1 MSTTL
6 SGIAEVMNEGLFGKI
21 TQDEKI
27 IIARETNRIR
37 LPRELAKWL
46 QSLDL
51 SYKIK
56 NISRDLANGFSVAE
70 ILSRY
75 PVPYVTSLKED
86 VGLRDVR
93 SDYRVNMQEF
103 SNGIS
108 FAERTTNWKHI
119 TDILTKKYHIPF
131 PPDLPDKVKCQAPN
145 AALEFLC
152 LLYKSLTKKN
162 INLYN
167 QVDETEKYK
176 NYNEFG
182 ILPNYMRPTTNLLIR
197 DNETQRIKDDLVRK
211 FKVEGIIQN
220 HNKYLAEERENQK
233 NMSQFNRSRKIKL
246 KKIDASSIGS
256 KVIGSNVDNNQNNPQ
271 SNEINEI
278 RNESNSKIS
287 NDNLKEERI
296 NLIGI
301 LNELN
306 EENREQENV
315 ENEFKLIIRKNF
327 VETDKNIEMDLKNY
341 STDKDLLEYF
351 FEKIGLCSSDNFEK
365 IFSSYED
372 KEKEFIGII
381 SRTLIELDPFIKI
394 LCQFFEA
401 FYKNNI
407 PWIKFK
413 TTTLNICKS
422 IHDITKDK
430 CDNIFLNFC
439 LNYVLDMIEKN
450 PLYRNEM
457 CQFIFSLT
465 SNTSETHLNLL
476 KKISKRL
483 SGSNELIFYHIL
495 IQCMNNIKDTDEIIT
510 EQIVIFYNEAIIKG
524 ISSSE
529 DTIVI
534 KSIYL
539 IIQLMRFDYFYC
551 LKYYQ
556 DIFKHKNSFN
566 WEILSL
572 ILIYCSKM
580 LDLYNRQKLMT
591 EKNFFKGDNIEGEFG
606 NEIPINKDDFK
617 GESMEKSNA
626 NEENKNLGGEV
637 EIPSDDKLFGE
648 IKGEEIKNEAKSGE
662 GEGEEV
668 GPGQEGSHISHNKL
682 VSIDKIEDI
691 QKDPNEENDAN
702 KLENDVRNKISEIKK
717 CEDTIL
723 SIIDH
728 IFNLSSPRMTIKIG
742 FIYLAEI
749 LEFYPEL
756 AKKYMKLLIE
766 YKDNT
771 IRKEVLKV
779 NKSLEEYEYTMNCFT
794 ERYKICGTP
803 YFWNQLV
810 IAGIFR
816 DYVIENLERF
826 ESTHLLI
833 LHSIIIHQDFNEE
846 ESNNWILLYNDLK
859 KYLFVSLCEK
869 QFSNV
874 ALGILNK
881 IFSFGKILKELL
893 DSTFDLF
900 ISTMK
905 IIYGDEIMDEPH
917 ENMKNLL
924 TTISEIKSENND
936 CKGYVYKLIKTFA
949 IQNDK
954 KYLKSN
960 LLPLMNSISNEKRGN
975 IFDE

>member
-1 MSTTL
+1 M
-6 SGIAEVMNEGLFGKI
+6 E
-21 TQDEKI
+21 EK
-27 IIARETNRIR
+27 
-37 LPRELAKWL
+37 KK
-46 QSLDL
+46 
-51 SYKIK
+51 KIK
-56 NISRDLANGFSVAE
+56 
-70 ILSRY
+70 
-75 PVPYVTSLKED
+75 
-86 VGLRDVR
+86 
-93 SDYRVNMQEF
+93 
-103 SNGIS
+103 
-108 FAERTTNWKHI
+108 
-119 TDILTKKYHIPF
+119 
-131 PPDLPDKVKCQAPN
+131 
-145 AALEFLC
+145 
-152 LLYKSLTKKN
+152 
-162 INLYN
+162 
-167 QVDETEKYK
+167 
-176 NYNEFG
+176 
-182 ILPNYMRPTTNLLIR
+182 
-197 DNETQRIKDDLVRK
+197 
-211 FKVEGIIQN
+211 
-220 HNKYLAEERENQK
+220 
-233 NMSQFNRSRKIKL
+233 
-246 KKIDASSIGS
+246 
-256 KVIGSNVDNNQNNPQ
+256 
-271 SNEINEI
+271 
-278 RNESNSKIS
+278 NESNSQVS

-341 STDKDLLEYF
+341 SSDKDLLEYF
-351 FEKIGLCSSDNFEK
+351 FEKITLCSNENFEK

-372 KEKEFIGII
+372 KEKDFIGII

-401 FYKNNI
+401 FYKNHI
-407 PWIKFK
+407 PWIKFR

-476 KKISKRL
+476 KKVTKKL
-483 SGSNELIFYHIL
+483 CGKNEIIFYHIL

-510 EQIVIFYNEAIIKG
+510 QEIVIFYNDAIIKG
-524 ISSSE
+524 ISSS
-529 DTIVI
+529 DNTIVI

-556 DIFKHKNSFN
+556 DIFKYKNSFN

-572 ILIYCSKM
+572 ILIYCSRM
-580 LDLYNRQKLMT
+580 LELYNRQKLMT
-591 EKNFFKGDNIEGEFG
+591 EQNFLVGKNFDAEFDN
-606 NEIPINKDDFK
+606 NEKEEK
-617 GESMEKSNA
+617 LEESKEKIK
-626 NEENKNLGGEV
+626 NENLAGEV
-637 EIPSDDKLFGE
+637 GPPPDDKLFGE
-648 IKGEEIKNEAKSGE
+648 IKGEEFKNMNENEEEKEENKS
-662 GEGEEV
+662 
-668 GPGQEGSHISHNKL
+668 QISNKQL
-682 VSIDKIEDI
+682 ASIDKIEDI
-691 QKDPNEENDAN
+691 QKDPNEDNDAK
-702 KLENDVRNKISEIKK
+702 KLENDVKYKISEIQK
-717 CEDTIL
+717 CENVIL
-723 SIIDH
+723 EIIDH
-728 IFNLSSPRMTIKIG
+728 IFNISSPRMTIKIG

-749 LEFYPEL
+749 LEFYPNL

-779 NKSLEEYEYTMNCFT
+779 NKSTEEYEYTMNCFT

-803 YFWNQLV
+803 YLWNQLI

-846 ESNNWILLYNDLK
+846 ESKSWIILYNDLK

-874 ALGILNK
+874 ALSILNK

-917 ENMKNLL
+917 ENMKTLL
-924 TTISEIKSENND
+924 TFISEIKSENND

>member
-6 SGIAEVMNEGLFGKI
+6 SGIAEVMNENMGKI
-21 TQDEKI
+21 TSDEKI

-75 PVPYVTSLKED
+75 PVPFATSLPYD
-86 VGLRDVR
+86 VTNY
-93 SDYRVNMQEF
+93 YRVNMQEF

-108 FAERTTNWKHI
+108 FSERTTNWKHI
-119 TDILTKKYHIPF
+119 TDILTRKYHMSF

-152 LLYKSLTKKN
+152 LLYKFLTRKN
-162 INLYN
+162 LNILNKT
-167 QVDETEKYK
+167 DETEKYK
-176 NYNEFG
+176 NYNEFS
-182 ILPNYMRPTTNLLIR
+182 ILPSYMKPTTNLLIR
-197 DNETQRIKDDLVRK
+197 DNETQRIKDDVIRHY
-211 FKVEGIIQN
+211 KVENIIQN
-220 HNKYLAEERENQK
+220 HNKFLAAERENQK
-233 NMSQFNRSRKIKL
+233 NIEQFNRSRKIKL

-256 KVIGSNVDNNQNNPQ
+256 KVIGSNIDKNKNNLEN
-271 SNEINEI
+271 NEINEI
-278 RNESNSKIS
+278 KNESNSKIS
-287 NDNLKEERI
+287 NDNMKEERI

-306 EENREQENV
+306 EESREQENV

-351 FEKIGLCSSDNFEK
+351 FEKIGLCSSENFEK

-465 SNTSETHLNLL
+465 SNTSDTHLNLL

-483 SGSNELIFYHIL
+483 CGSNELIFYHIL
-495 IQCMNNIKDTDEIIT
+495 IQCMNNIKETNKIINDE
-510 EQIVIFYNEAIIKG
+510 IVIFYNDAIIKG
-524 ISSSE
+524 ISSSD
-529 DTIVI
+529 DTIII

-539 IIQLMRFDYFYC
+539 IIQLMRFDYSYC

-556 DIFKHKNSFN
+556 DIFKHKDSFN

-580 LDLYNRQKLMT
+580 LDSYNRQKLIT
-591 EKNFFKGDNIEGEFG
+591 EQNFLEAEINLDKNEEG
-606 NEIPINKDDFK
+606 
-617 GESMEKSNA
+617 GESMDKINNLEKKS
-626 NEENKNLGGEV
+626 ENGEI
-637 EIPSDDKLFGE
+637 EIHDEKLFGE
-648 IKGEEIKNEAKSGE
+648 IKGEEIKNENKNEDNENQDQEKS
-662 GEGEEV
+662 
-668 GPGQEGSHISHNKL
+668 QINNNKL

-691 QKDPNEENDAN
+691 QKDPNDENDVK
-702 KLENDVRNKISEIKK
+702 KLENDVKFKINEIKK
-717 CEDTIL
+717 SEDTIL

-749 LEFYPEL
+749 LEFYPDL

-771 IRKEVLKV
+771 IRKEVLNV
-779 NKSLEEYEYTMNCFT
+779 NKSYEEYEYTMNCFT

-816 DYVIENLERF
+816 DYVIKNLTRF

-833 LHSIIIHQDFNEE
+833 FHSIIIYQDFNEE
-846 ESNNWILLYNDLK
+846 KSNNWILLYNDLK

-869 QFSNV
+869 QFSNI
-874 ALGILNK
+874 ALSILNK

-893 DSTFDLF
+893 ESTFDLF

-905 IIYGDEIMDEPH
+905 IIYGDEVMDEPH
-917 ENMKNLL
+917 ENMKTLL
-924 TTISEIKSENND
+924 TFISEIKSDNND

>member
-6 SGIAEVMNEGLFGKI
+6 SGIAEVMNEGMGKI
-21 TQDEKI
+21 TSDEKI
-27 IIARETNRIR
+27 QIARETNRIR

-56 NISRDLANGFSVAE
+56 IISRDLANGFSIAE

-75 PVPYVTSLKED
+75 PVPYVTGLPYD
-86 VGLRDVR
+86 VTNY
-93 SDYRVNMQEF
+93 YRVNMQEF
-103 SNGIS
+103 SNGNCFS
-108 FAERTTNWKHI
+108 ERSTNWKHI
-119 TDILTKKYHIPF
+119 TDILTKKYHMSF
-131 PPDLPDKVKCQAPN
+131 PPDLPDKVKNYCPN

-152 LLYKSLTKKN
+152 LLYKFLTRKN
-162 INLYN
+162 LNIITKT
-167 QVDETEKYK
+167 DETEKYK

-182 ILPNYMRPTTNLLIR
+182 ILPNYMRPTTNILVR
-197 DNETQRIKDDLVRK
+197 DNETQRIPDDLVRK
-211 FKVEGIIQN
+211 FKIENIIQN
-220 HNKYLAEERENQK
+220 HNKYLAAERENQK
-233 NMSQFNRSRKIKL
+233 NIEQYSKSQKIKL

-256 KVIGSNVDNNQNNPQ
+256 KVVGPNQDKKQNNQED
-271 SNEINEI
+271 NEINEV
-278 RNESNSKIS
+278 RNESNSKLS
-287 NDNLKEERI
+287 SDNIKEERI

-301 LNELN
+301 LSELN
-306 EENREQENV
+306 EEKREQESV
-315 ENEFKLIIRKNF
+315 ENEFKLIIKKNF

-351 FEKIGLCSSDNFEK
+351 FEKINLCSEENFEK

-372 KEKEFIGII
+372 KEKEFTGII

-401 FYKNNI
+401 LYKNNT
-407 PWIKFK
+407 PWVKFRDC
-413 TTTLNICKS
+413 TLNICNT

-430 CDNIFLNFC
+430 CDNVFINFC

-476 KKISKRL
+476 KKISKRF
-483 SGSNELIFYHIL
+483 SNSNELIFYHVL
-495 IQCMNNIKDTDEIIT
+495 IKCMNNIKDTDEIIT
-510 EQIVIFYNEAIIKG
+510 PEIVDFYNDAIIKG
-524 ISSSE
+524 ISSSD
-529 DTIVI
+529 DTIII

-539 IIQLMRFDYFYC
+539 IIQLMRFDYYYC

-556 DIFKHKNSFN
+556 DVFKHKDSFN

-580 LDLYNRQKLMT
+580 LELYNRQQKIFSEQNFLN
-591 EKNFFKGDNIEGEFG
+591 EGSAGAGEFPGEVAIDLNKKNAIEGETSTDKK
-606 NEIPINKDDFK
+606 NE
-617 GESMEKSNA
+617 
-626 NEENKNLGGEV
+626 NLTGGEV
-637 EIPSDDKLFGE
+637 AVPDDKLFGE
-648 IKGEEIKNEAKSGE
+648 IKGEENK
-662 GEGEEV
+662 EV
-668 GPGQEGSHISHNKL
+668 EKENQNQSQVSNNKL
-682 VSIDKIEDI
+682 MSIDKIEDI
-691 QKDPNEENDAN
+691 QKDPNEETDVK
-702 KLENDVRNKISEIKK
+702 KLENNFKMKIGEIQK

-723 SIIDH
+723 KIIEH

-749 LEFYPEL
+749 LEFYPDL
-756 AKKYMKLLIE
+756 AKEYMKLLIE

-771 IRKEVLKV
+771 IRKEVLNV
-779 NKSLEEYEYTMNCFT
+779 NQSCEEYEYTMNCFT
-794 ERYKICGTP
+794 ERYKFCGTP
-803 YFWNQLV
+803 LFWNQIV

-833 LHSIIIHQDFNEE
+833 LHSIIIHQKFNED
-846 ESNNWILLYNDLK
+846 ESEKWISLYNDLK

-874 ALGILNK
+874 ALSILRKIFNFTKILN
-881 IFSFGKILKELL
+881 ELL
-893 DSTFDLF
+893 ESTFDLF

-905 IIYGDEIMDEPH
+905 IIYGDEVMDEPH
-917 ENMKNLL
+917 KNMKNLL
-924 TTISEIKSENND
+924 TIISNIQSDKND

-975 IFDE
+975 IFEE

>member
-1 MSTTL
+1 MSTSL
-6 SGIAEVMNEGLFGKI
+6 SGIAEVMNEGFGKI
-21 TQDEKI
+21 TSDEKI
-27 IIARETNRIR
+27 IIARETNRAR
-37 LPRELAKWL
+37 PPRELVKWL

-56 NISRDLANGFSVAE
+56 NISRDLANGFCIAE

-75 PVPYVTSLKED
+75 PVPFVTSLPYD
-86 VGLRDVR
+86 VTNY
-93 SDYRVNMQEF
+93 YRVNMHQF

-108 FAERTTNWKHI
+108 FSERTTNWNHI
-119 TDILTKKYHIPF
+119 TEILTKKYHMTY
-131 PPDLPDKVKCQAPN
+131 PPDLPEKVKCQAPN
-145 AALEFLC
+145 AALEFLV
-152 LLYKSLTKKN
+152 LLYKFLTRKN
-162 INLYN
+162 LNVLN
-167 QVDETEKYK
+167 QVDETEKFK
-176 NYNEFG
+176 NYAEFS

-197 DNETQRIKDDLVRK
+197 DNEIQRIKDDLVRK
-211 FKVEGIIQN
+211 FKIENTIQN
-220 HNKYLAEERENQK
+220 HNKFLSEERENQK
-233 NMSQFNRSRKIKL
+233 NMEQFNRSRKIP
-246 KKIDASSIGS
+246 KKIEQSSIGGGS
-256 KVIGSNVDNNQNNPQ
+256 KIGSTTEKNQNNLQ
-271 SNEINEI
+271 ENEINDVK
-278 RNESNSKIS
+278 NESNSQVS

-341 STDKDLLEYF
+341 SSDKDLLEYF
-351 FEKIGLCSSDNFEK
+351 FEKITLCSNENFEK

-372 KEKEFIGII
+372 KEKDFIGII

-401 FYKNNI
+401 FYKNHI
-407 PWIKFK
+407 PWIKFR

-476 KKISKRL
+476 KKVAKKL
-483 SGSNELIFYHIL
+483 CGKNEIIFYHIL

-510 EQIVIFYNEAIIKG
+510 QEIVIFYNDAIIKG
-524 ISSSE
+524 ISSS
-529 DTIVI
+529 DNTIVI

-556 DIFKHKNSFN
+556 DIFKYKNSFN

-572 ILIYCSKM
+572 ILIYCSRM
-580 LDLYNRQKLMT
+580 LELYNRQKLMT
-591 EKNFFKGDNIEGEFG
+591 EQNFLVGKNFDAEFDN
-606 NEIPINKDDFK
+606 NEKEEK
-617 GESMEKSNA
+617 LEESKEKIK
-626 NEENKNLGGEV
+626 NENLAGEV
-637 EIPSDDKLFGE
+637 GPPPDDKLFGE
-648 IKGEEIKNEAKSGE
+648 IKGEEFKNMNENEEEKEENKS
-662 GEGEEV
+662 
-668 GPGQEGSHISHNKL
+668 QISNKQL
-682 VSIDKIEDI
+682 ASIDKIEDI
-691 QKDPNEENDAN
+691 QKDPNEDNDAK
-702 KLENDVRNKISEIKK
+702 KLENDVKYKISEIQK
-717 CEDTIL
+717 CENVIL
-723 SIIDH
+723 EIIDH
-728 IFNLSSPRMTIKIG
+728 IFNISSPRMTIKIG

-749 LEFYPEL
+749 LEFYPNL

-779 NKSLEEYEYTMNCFT
+779 NKSTEEYEYTMNCFT

-803 YFWNQLV
+803 YLWNQLI

-816 DYVIENLERF
+816 DYVIDNLERF

-846 ESNNWILLYNDLK
+846 ESKSWIILYNDLK

-874 ALGILNK
+874 ALSILNK

-917 ENMKNLL
+917 ENMKTLL
-924 TTISEIKSENND
+924 TFISEIKSENND

>member
-1 MSTTL
+1 MSTSL
-6 SGIAEVMNEGLFGKI
+6 SGIAEVMNEGFGKI
-21 TQDEKI
+21 TSDEKI

-51 SYKIK
+51 SYKVK

-75 PVPYVTSLKED
+75 PVPYVTNLPYD
-86 VGLRDVR
+86 VTNY
-93 SDYRVNMQEF
+93 YRVNMQEF

-108 FAERTTNWKHI
+108 FSERTTNWKHI
-119 TDILTKKYHIPF
+119 TDILTRKYHMSY

-152 LLYKSLTKKN
+152 LLYKFLTRKN
-162 INLYN
+162 LNVLNKI
-167 QVDETEKYK
+167 DETEKYK

-182 ILPNYMRPTTNLLIR
+182 VLPNYMKPTTNLLIR

-211 FKVEGIIQN
+211 FKVENIIQN
-220 HNKYLAEERENQK
+220 HNKYLAAERENQK
-233 NMSQFNRSRKIKL
+233 NMEQFNRSRKIKL
-246 KKIDASSIGS
+246 KKIEASSIGS
-256 KVIGSNVDNNQNNPQ
+256 KVNGSTAEKNPNNLQD
-271 SNEINEI
+271 NEINEI

-287 NDNLKEERI
+287 NDNMKEERI

-351 FEKIGLCSSDNFEK
+351 FEKIGLCSSENFEK

-476 KKISKRL
+476 KKIQKKL
-483 SGSNELIFYHIL
+483 CGSNELIFYHIL

-510 EQIVIFYNEAIIKG
+510 QEIVIFYNDAIIKG
-524 ISSSE
+524 ISSSD

-580 LDLYNRQKLMT
+580 LDLYNRQKLMMN
-591 EKNFFKGDNIEGEFG
+591 EQNFLEGEFG
-606 NEIPINKDDFK
+606 GEINLNKEEIEGESIDKINSIHNEAEIP
-617 GESMEKSNA
+617 
-626 NEENKNLGGEV
+626 
-637 EIPSDDKLFGE
+637 PDDKIFGE
-648 IKGEEIKNEAKSGE
+648 KMKKEDKSKE
-662 GEGEEV
+662 GEGAE
-668 GPGQEGSHISHNKL
+668 QEHSHVNNSKL
-682 VSIDKIEDI
+682 VSLDKIEDI
-691 QKDPNEENDAN
+691 QKDPNDENDVK
-702 KLENDVRNKISEIKK
+702 KLENDVKFKINEIKK
-717 CEDTIL
+717 CEDIIL
-723 SIIDH
+723 NIIDH

-803 YFWNQLV
+803 YLWNQLV

-816 DYVIENLERF
+816 DYVTENLERF

-846 ESNNWILLYNDLK
+846 KSNSWILLYNDLK

-869 QFSNV
+869 QFSNI
-874 ALGILNK
+874 ALSILNK

-905 IIYGDEIMDEPH
+905 IIYGDEVMNEPH
-917 ENMKNLL
+917 ENMKTLL
-924 TTISEIKSENND
+924 TFISEIKSENND

-975 IFDE
+975 IFEE

>member
-1 MSTTL
+1 MSTSL
-6 SGIAEVMNEGLFGKI
+6 SGIAEVMNEGFGKI
-21 TQDEKI
+21 TSDEKI

-51 SYKIK
+51 SYKVK

-75 PVPYVTSLKED
+75 PVPYVTNLPYD
-86 VGLRDVR
+86 VTNY
-93 SDYRVNMQEF
+93 YRVNMQEF

-108 FAERTTNWKHI
+108 FSERTTNWKHI
-119 TDILTKKYHIPF
+119 TDILTRKYHMSY

-152 LLYKSLTKKN
+152 LLYKFLTRKN
-162 INLYN
+162 LNVLNKI
-167 QVDETEKYK
+167 DETEKYK

-182 ILPNYMRPTTNLLIR
+182 VLPNYMKPTTNLLIR

-211 FKVEGIIQN
+211 FKVENIIQN
-220 HNKYLAEERENQK
+220 HNKYLAAERENQK
-233 NMSQFNRSRKIKL
+233 NMEQFNRSRKIKL
-246 KKIDASSIGS
+246 KKIEASSIGS
-256 KVIGSNVDNNQNNPQ
+256 KVNGSTAEKNPNNLQD
-271 SNEINEI
+271 NEINEI

-287 NDNLKEERI
+287 NDNMKEERI

-351 FEKIGLCSSDNFEK
+351 FEKIGLCSSENFEK

-476 KKISKRL
+476 KKIQKKL
-483 SGSNELIFYHIL
+483 CGSNELIFYHIL

-510 EQIVIFYNEAIIKG
+510 QEIVIFYNDAIIKG
-524 ISSSE
+524 ISSSD

-580 LDLYNRQKLMT
+580 LDLYNRQKLMMN
-591 EKNFFKGDNIEGEFG
+591 EQNFLEGEFG
-606 NEIPINKDDFK
+606 GEINLNKEEIE
-617 GESMEKSNA
+617 GESIDKINSIH
-626 NEENKNLGGEV
+626 NEAEM
-637 EIPSDDKLFGE
+637 PPDDKIFGE
-648 IKGEEIKNEAKSGE
+648 KMKKEDKSKE
-662 GEGEEV
+662 GEGAE
-668 GPGQEGSHISHNKL
+668 QEHSHVNNSKL
-682 VSIDKIEDI
+682 VSLDKIEDI
-691 QKDPNEENDAN
+691 QKDPNDENDVK
-702 KLENDVRNKISEIKK
+702 KLENDVKFKINEIKK
-717 CEDTIL
+717 CEDIIL
-723 SIIDH
+723 NIIDH

-803 YFWNQLV
+803 YLWNQLV

-816 DYVIENLERF
+816 DYVTENLERF

-846 ESNNWILLYNDLK
+846 KSNSWILLYNDLK

-869 QFSNV
+869 QFSNI
-874 ALGILNK
+874 ALSILNK

-905 IIYGDEIMDEPH
+905 IIYGDEVMDEPH
-917 ENMKNLL
+917 ENMKTLL
-924 TTISEIKSENND
+924 TFISEIKSENND

-975 IFDE
+975 IFEE

>member
-1 MSTTL
+1 MSTSL
-6 SGIAEVMNEGLFGKI
+6 SGIAEVMNEGFGKI
-21 TQDEKI
+21 TSDEKI
-27 IIARETNRIR
+27 IIARETNRAR
-37 LPRELAKWL
+37 PPRELVKWL

-56 NISRDLANGFSVAE
+56 NISRDLANGFCIAE

-75 PVPYVTSLKED
+75 PVPFVTSLPYD
-86 VGLRDVR
+86 VTNY
-93 SDYRVNMQEF
+93 YRVNMHQF

-108 FAERTTNWKHI
+108 FSERTTNWEHI
-119 TDILTKKYHIPF
+119 TEILTKKYHMTY
-131 PPDLPDKVKCQAPN
+131 PPDLPEKVKCQTPN
-145 AALEFLC
+145 AALEFLV
-152 LLYKSLTKKN
+152 LLYKFLTRKN
-162 INLYN
+162 LNVLN
-167 QVDETEKYK
+167 QVDETEKFK
-176 NYNEFG
+176 NYAEFS

-197 DNETQRIKDDLVRK
+197 DNELQRIKDDLVRK
-211 FKVEGIIQN
+211 FKIENTIQN
-220 HNKYLAEERENQK
+220 HNKFLSEERENQK
-233 NMSQFNRSRKIKL
+233 NMEQFNRSRKIP
-246 KKIDASSIGS
+246 KKIEQSSIGGGS
-256 KVIGSNVDNNQNNPQ
+256 KIGSTTEKNQNNLQ
-271 SNEINEI
+271 ENEINDVK
-278 RNESNSKIS
+278 NESNSQVS

-341 STDKDLLEYF
+341 SSDKDLLEYF
-351 FEKIGLCSSDNFEK
+351 FEKITLCSNENFEK

-372 KEKEFIGII
+372 KEKDFIGII

-401 FYKNNI
+401 FYKNHI
-407 PWIKFK
+407 PWIKFR

-476 KKISKRL
+476 KKVAKKL
-483 SGSNELIFYHIL
+483 CGKNEIIFYHIL

-510 EQIVIFYNEAIIKG
+510 QEIVIFYNDAIIKG
-524 ISSSE
+524 ISSS
-529 DTIVI
+529 DNTIVI

-556 DIFKHKNSFN
+556 DIFKYKNSFN

-572 ILIYCSKM
+572 ILIYCSRM
-580 LDLYNRQKLMT
+580 LELYNRQKLMT
-591 EKNFFKGDNIEGEFG
+591 EQNFLVGKNFDAEFDN
-606 NEIPINKDDFK
+606 NEKEEK
-617 GESMEKSNA
+617 LEESKEKIK
-626 NEENKNLGGEV
+626 NENLAGEV
-637 EIPSDDKLFGE
+637 GPPPDDKLFGE
-648 IKGEEIKNEAKSGE
+648 IKGEEFKNMNENEEEKEENKS
-662 GEGEEV
+662 
-668 GPGQEGSHISHNKL
+668 QISNKQL
-682 VSIDKIEDI
+682 ASIDKIEDI
-691 QKDPNEENDAN
+691 QKDPNEDNDAK
-702 KLENDVRNKISEIKK
+702 KLENDVKYKISEIQK
-717 CEDTIL
+717 CENVIL
-723 SIIDH
+723 EIIDH
-728 IFNLSSPRMTIKIG
+728 IFNISSPRMTIKIG

-749 LEFYPEL
+749 LEFYPNL

-779 NKSLEEYEYTMNCFT
+779 NKSTEEYEYTMNCFT

-803 YFWNQLV
+803 YLWNQLI

-846 ESNNWILLYNDLK
+846 ESKSWIILYNDLK

-874 ALGILNK
+874 ALSILNK

-917 ENMKNLL
+917 ENMKTLL
-924 TTISEIKSENND
+924 TFISEIKSENND

>member
-6 SGIAEVMNEGLFGKI
+6 SGIAEVMNENMGKI
-21 TQDEKI
+21 TSDEKI

-75 PVPYVTSLKED
+75 PVPFATSLPYD
-86 VGLRDVR
+86 VTNY
-93 SDYRVNMQEF
+93 YRVNMQEF

-108 FAERTTNWKHI
+108 FSERTTNWKHI
-119 TDILTKKYHIPF
+119 TDILTKKYHMSF

-152 LLYKSLTKKN
+152 LLYKFLTRKN
-162 INLYN
+162 LNILNKT
-167 QVDETEKYK
+167 DETEKYK
-176 NYNEFG
+176 NYNEFS
-182 ILPNYMRPTTNLLIR
+182 ILPSYMKPTTNLLIR
-197 DNETQRIKDDLVRK
+197 DNETQRIKDDVIRHY
-211 FKVEGIIQN
+211 KVENIIQN
-220 HNKYLAEERENQK
+220 HNKFLAAERENQK
-233 NMSQFNRSRKIKL
+233 NIEQFNRSRKIKL

-256 KVIGSNVDNNQNNPQ
+256 KVIGSNIDKNKNNLEN
-271 SNEINEI
+271 NEINEI
-278 RNESNSKIS
+278 KNESNSKIS
-287 NDNLKEERI
+287 NDNMKEERI

-306 EENREQENV
+306 EESREQENV

-351 FEKIGLCSSDNFEK
+351 FEKIGLCSSENFEK

-465 SNTSETHLNLL
+465 SNTSDTHLNLL

-483 SGSNELIFYHIL
+483 CGSNELIFYHIL
-495 IQCMNNIKDTDEIIT
+495 IQCMNNIKETDEIIND
-510 EQIVIFYNEAIIKG
+510 EIVIFYNDAIIKG
-524 ISSSE
+524 ISSSD
-529 DTIVI
+529 DTIII

-539 IIQLMRFDYFYC
+539 IIQLMRFDYSYC

-556 DIFKHKNSFN
+556 DIFKHKDSFN

-580 LDLYNRQKLMT
+580 LDSYNRQKLIT
-591 EKNFFKGDNIEGEFG
+591 EQNFLEAEINLDKNEEG
-606 NEIPINKDDFK
+606 
-617 GESMEKSNA
+617 GESMDKINNLEKKS
-626 NEENKNLGGEV
+626 ENGEI
-637 EIPSDDKLFGE
+637 EIHDEKLFGE
-648 IKGEEIKNEAKSGE
+648 IKGEEIKNENKNEDNENQDQEKS
-662 GEGEEV
+662 
-668 GPGQEGSHISHNKL
+668 QINNNKL

-691 QKDPNEENDAN
+691 QKDPNDENDVK
-702 KLENDVRNKISEIKK
+702 KLENDVKFKINEIKK
-717 CEDTIL
+717 SEDTIL

-749 LEFYPEL
+749 LEFYPDL

-771 IRKEVLKV
+771 IRKEVLNV
-779 NKSLEEYEYTMNCFT
+779 NKSYEEYEYTMNCFT

-816 DYVIENLERF
+816 DYVIKNLTRF

-833 LHSIIIHQDFNEE
+833 FHSIIIYQDFNEE
-846 ESNNWILLYNDLK
+846 KSNNWILLYNDLK

-869 QFSNV
+869 QFSNI
-874 ALGILNK
+874 ALSILNK

-893 DSTFDLF
+893 ESTFDLF

-905 IIYGDEIMDEPH
+905 IIYGDEVMDEPH
-917 ENMKNLL
+917 ENMKTLL
-924 TTISEIKSENND
+924 TFISEIKSDNND

>member
-1 MSTTL
+1 MSTSL
-6 SGIAEVMNEGLFGKI
+6 SGIAEVMNEGFGKI
-21 TQDEKI
+21 TSDEKI
-27 IIARETNRIR
+27 IIARETNRAR
-37 LPRELAKWL
+37 PPRELVKWL

-56 NISRDLANGFSVAE
+56 NISRDLANGFCIAE

-75 PVPYVTSLKED
+75 PVPFVTSLPYD
-86 VGLRDVR
+86 VTNY
-93 SDYRVNMQEF
+93 YRVNMHQF

-108 FAERTTNWKHI
+108 FSERTTNWQHI
-119 TDILTKKYHIPF
+119 TEILTKKYHMTY
-131 PPDLPDKVKCQAPN
+131 PPDLPEKVKCQAPN
-145 AALEFLC
+145 AALEFLV
-152 LLYKSLTKKN
+152 LLYKFLTRKN
-162 INLYN
+162 LNVLN
-167 QVDETEKYK
+167 QVDETEKFK
-176 NYNEFG
+176 NYAEFS

-197 DNETQRIKDDLVRK
+197 DNEIQRIKDDLVRK
-211 FKVEGIIQN
+211 FKIENTIQN
-220 HNKYLAEERENQK
+220 HNKFLSEERENQK
-233 NMSQFNRSRKIKL
+233 NMEQFNRSRKIP
-246 KKIDASSIGS
+246 KKIEQSSIGGGS
-256 KVIGSNVDNNQNNPQ
+256 KIGSTTEKNQNNLQ
-271 SNEINEI
+271 ENEINDVK
-278 RNESNSKIS
+278 NESNSQVS

-341 STDKDLLEYF
+341 SSDKDLLEYF
-351 FEKIGLCSSDNFEK
+351 FEKITLCSNENFEK

-372 KEKEFIGII
+372 KEKDFIGII

-401 FYKNNI
+401 FYKNHI
-407 PWIKFK
+407 PWIKFR

-476 KKISKRL
+476 KKVAKKL
-483 SGSNELIFYHIL
+483 CGKNEIIFYHIL

-510 EQIVIFYNEAIIKG
+510 QEIVIFYNDAIIKG
-524 ISSSE
+524 ISSS
-529 DTIVI
+529 DNTIVI

-556 DIFKHKNSFN
+556 DIFKYKNSFN

-572 ILIYCSKM
+572 ILIYCSRM
-580 LDLYNRQKLMT
+580 LELYNRQKLMT
-591 EKNFFKGDNIEGEFG
+591 EQNFLVGKNFDAEFDN
-606 NEIPINKDDFK
+606 NEKEEK
-617 GESMEKSNA
+617 LEESKEKIK
-626 NEENKNLGGEV
+626 NENLAGEV
-637 EIPSDDKLFGE
+637 GPPPDDKLFGE
-648 IKGEEIKNEAKSGE
+648 IKGEEFKNMNENEEEKEENKS
-662 GEGEEV
+662 
-668 GPGQEGSHISHNKL
+668 QISNKQL
-682 VSIDKIEDI
+682 ASIDKIEDI
-691 QKDPNEENDAN
+691 QKDPNEDNDAK
-702 KLENDVRNKISEIKK
+702 KLENDVKYKISEIQK
-717 CEDTIL
+717 CENVIL
-723 SIIDH
+723 EIIDH
-728 IFNLSSPRMTIKIG
+728 IFNISSPRMTIKIG

-749 LEFYPEL
+749 LEFYPNL

-779 NKSLEEYEYTMNCFT
+779 NKSTEEYEYTMNCFT

-803 YFWNQLV
+803 YLWNQLI

-846 ESNNWILLYNDLK
+846 ESKSWIILYNDLK

-874 ALGILNK
+874 ALSILNK

-917 ENMKNLL
+917 ENMKTLL
-924 TTISEIKSENND
+924 TFISEIKSENND

>member
-1 MSTTL
+1 MSTSL
-6 SGIAEVMNEGLFGKI
+6 SGIAEVMNEGFGKI
-21 TQDEKI
+21 TSDEKI

-51 SYKIK
+51 SYKVKI
-56 NISRDLANGFSVAE
+56 ISRDLANGFSVAE

-75 PVPYVTSLKED
+75 PVPYVTNLPYD
-86 VGLRDVR
+86 VTNY
-93 SDYRVNMQEF
+93 YRVNMQEF

-108 FAERTTNWKHI
+108 FSERTTNWKHI
-119 TDILTKKYHIPF
+119 TDILTRKYHMSY

-152 LLYKSLTKKN
+152 LLYKFLTRKN
-162 INLYN
+162 LNVLNKI
-167 QVDETEKYK
+167 DETEKYK

-182 ILPNYMRPTTNLLIR
+182 VLPNYMKPTTNLLIR

-211 FKVEGIIQN
+211 FKVENIIQN
-220 HNKYLAEERENQK
+220 HNKYLAVERENQK
-233 NMSQFNRSRKIKL
+233 NMEQFNRSRKIKL
-246 KKIDASSIGS
+246 KKIEASSIGS
-256 KVIGSNVDNNQNNPQ
+256 KVNGSTAEKNPNNLQD
-271 SNEINEI
+271 NEINEI

-287 NDNLKEERI
+287 NDNMKEERI

-351 FEKIGLCSSDNFEK
+351 FEKIGLCSSENFEK

-476 KKISKRL
+476 KKIQKKL
-483 SGSNELIFYHIL
+483 CGSNELIFYHIL

-510 EQIVIFYNEAIIKG
+510 QEIVIFYNDAIIKG
-524 ISSSE
+524 ISSSD

-580 LDLYNRQKLMT
+580 LDLYNRQKLMMN
-591 EKNFFKGDNIEGEFG
+591 EQNFLEGEFG
-606 NEIPINKDDFK
+606 GEINLNKEEIG
-617 GESMEKSNA
+617 GESIDKINSIH
-626 NEENKNLGGEV
+626 NEAEM
-637 EIPSDDKLFGE
+637 PPDDKIFGE
-648 IKGEEIKNEAKSGE
+648 KMKKEDKSKE
-662 GEGEEV
+662 GEGGE
-668 GPGQEGSHISHNKL
+668 QEHSHVNNSKL
-682 VSIDKIEDI
+682 VSLDKIEDI
-691 QKDPNEENDAN
+691 QKDPNDENDVK
-702 KLENDVRNKISEIKK
+702 KLENDVKFKINEIKK
-717 CEDTIL
+717 CEDIIL
-723 SIIDH
+723 NIIDH
-728 IFNLSSPRMTIKIG
+728 IFNLSSPRMSIKIG

-803 YFWNQLV
+803 YLWNQLV

-816 DYVIENLERF
+816 DYVTENLERF

-846 ESNNWILLYNDLK
+846 KSNSWILLYNDLK

-869 QFSNV
+869 QFSNI
-874 ALGILNK
+874 ALSILNK

-905 IIYGDEIMDEPH
+905 IIYGDEVMDEPH
-917 ENMKNLL
+917 ENMKTLL
-924 TTISEIKSENND
+924 TFISEIKSESND

-975 IFDE
+975 IFEE

>member
-1 MSTTL
+1 MSTSL
-6 SGIAEVMNEGLFGKI
+6 SGIAEVMNEGFGKI
-21 TQDEKI
+21 TSDEKI
-27 IIARETNRIR
+27 IIARETNRAR
-37 LPRELAKWL
+37 PPRELVKWL

-56 NISRDLANGFSVAE
+56 NISRDLANGFCIAE

-75 PVPYVTSLKED
+75 PVPFVTSLPYD
-86 VGLRDVR
+86 VTNY
-93 SDYRVNMQEF
+93 YRVNMHQF

-108 FAERTTNWKHI
+108 FSERTTNWNHI
-119 TDILTKKYHIPF
+119 TEILTKKYHMTY
-131 PPDLPDKVKCQAPN
+131 PPDLPEKVKCQAPN
-145 AALEFLC
+145 AALEFLV
-152 LLYKSLTKKN
+152 LLYKFLTRKN
-162 INLYN
+162 LNVLN
-167 QVDETEKYK
+167 QVDETEKFK
-176 NYNEFG
+176 NYAEFS

-197 DNETQRIKDDLVRK
+197 DNELQRIKDDLVRK
-211 FKVEGIIQN
+211 FKIENTIQN
-220 HNKYLAEERENQK
+220 HNKFLSEERENQK
-233 NMSQFNRSRKIKL
+233 NMEQFNRSRKIP
-246 KKIDASSIGS
+246 KKIEQSSIGGGS
-256 KVIGSNVDNNQNNPQ
+256 KIGSTTEKNQNNLQ
-271 SNEINEI
+271 ENEINDVK
-278 RNESNSKIS
+278 NESNSQVS

-341 STDKDLLEYF
+341 SSDKDLLEYF
-351 FEKIGLCSSDNFEK
+351 FEKITLCSNENFEK

-372 KEKEFIGII
+372 KEKDFIGII

-401 FYKNNI
+401 FYKNHI
-407 PWIKFK
+407 PWIKFR

-476 KKISKRL
+476 KKVAKKL
-483 SGSNELIFYHIL
+483 CGKNEIIFYHIL

-510 EQIVIFYNEAIIKG
+510 QEIVIFYNDAIIKG
-524 ISSSE
+524 ISSS
-529 DTIVI
+529 DNTIVI

-556 DIFKHKNSFN
+556 DIFKYKNSFN

-572 ILIYCSKM
+572 ILIYCSRM
-580 LDLYNRQKLMT
+580 LELYNRQKLMT
-591 EKNFFKGDNIEGEFG
+591 EQNFLVGKNFDAEFDN
-606 NEIPINKDDFK
+606 NEKEEK
-617 GESMEKSNA
+617 LEESKEKIK
-626 NEENKNLGGEV
+626 NENLAGEV
-637 EIPSDDKLFGE
+637 GPPPDDKLFGE
-648 IKGEEIKNEAKSGE
+648 IKGEEFKNMNENEEEKEENKS
-662 GEGEEV
+662 
-668 GPGQEGSHISHNKL
+668 QISNKQL
-682 VSIDKIEDI
+682 ASIDKIEDI
-691 QKDPNEENDAN
+691 QKDPNEDNDAK
-702 KLENDVRNKISEIKK
+702 KLENDVKYKISEIQK
-717 CEDTIL
+717 CENVIL
-723 SIIDH
+723 EIIDH
-728 IFNLSSPRMTIKIG
+728 IFNISSPRMTIKIG

-749 LEFYPEL
+749 LEFYPNL

-779 NKSLEEYEYTMNCFT
+779 NKSTEEYEYTMNCFT

-803 YFWNQLV
+803 YLWNQLI

-846 ESNNWILLYNDLK
+846 ESKSWIILYNDLK

-874 ALGILNK
+874 ALSILNK

-917 ENMKNLL
+917 ENMKTLL
-924 TTISEIKSENND
+924 TFISEIKSENND

-949 IQNDK
+949 VQNDK

>member
-1 MSTTL
+1 MSTSL
-6 SGIAEVMNEGLFGKI
+6 SGIAEVMNEGFGKI
-21 TQDEKI
+21 TSDEKI

-51 SYKIK
+51 SYKVK

-75 PVPYVTSLKED
+75 PVPYVTNLPYD
-86 VGLRDVR
+86 VTNY
-93 SDYRVNMQEF
+93 YRVNMQEF

-108 FAERTTNWKHI
+108 FSERTTNWKHI
-119 TDILTKKYHIPF
+119 TDILTRKYHMSYPQ
-131 PPDLPDKVKCQAPN
+131 DLPDKVKCQAPN

-152 LLYKSLTKKN
+152 LLYKFLTRKN
-162 INLYN
+162 LNVLNKI
-167 QVDETEKYK
+167 DETEKFK
-176 NYNEFG
+176 NYGEFG
-182 ILPNYMRPTTNLLIR
+182 VLPNYMRPTTNLLIR

-211 FKVEGIIQN
+211 FKVENIIQN
-220 HNKYLAEERENQK
+220 HNKYLAAERENQK
-233 NMSQFNRSRKIKL
+233 NMEQFNRSRKIKL
-246 KKIDASSIGS
+246 KKIEASSIGGS
-256 KVIGSNVDNNQNNPQ
+256 KVNGSTAEKNQNNLQ
-271 SNEINEI
+271 DNEINEI

-287 NDNLKEERI
+287 NDNMKEERI

-351 FEKIGLCSSDNFEK
+351 FEKIGLCSSENFEK

-476 KKISKRL
+476 KKIAKKL
-483 SGSNELIFYHIL
+483 CGSNELIFYHIL

-510 EQIVIFYNEAIIKG
+510 QEIVIFYNDAIIKG
-524 ISSSE
+524 ISSSD

-580 LDLYNRQKLMT
+580 LDLYNRQKLMMN
-591 EKNFFKGDNIEGEFG
+591 EQNFLEGEFG
-606 NEIPINKDDFK
+606 GDINLNKEEMGGESIDKMNSIHNEAEIP
-617 GESMEKSNA
+617 
-626 NEENKNLGGEV
+626 
-637 EIPSDDKLFGE
+637 PDDKLFGE
-648 IKGEEIKNEAKSGE
+648 KMKNENKSKEE
-662 GEGEEV
+662 GEGGE
-668 GPGQEGSHISHNKL
+668 QEHSHINNSKL

-691 QKDPNEENDAN
+691 QKDPNDENDVK
-702 KLENDVRNKISEIKK
+702 KLENDVKFKINEIKK
-717 CEDTIL
+717 CEDIIL
-723 SIIDH
+723 NIIEH
-728 IFNLSSPRMTIKIG
+728 IFNLSSPRMSIKIG

-803 YFWNQLV
+803 YLWNQLV

-846 ESNNWILLYNDLK
+846 KSNSWILLYNDLK

-869 QFSNV
+869 QFSNI
-874 ALGILNK
+874 ALSILNK

-905 IIYGDEIMDEPH
+905 IIYGDEVMDEPH
-917 ENMKNLL
+917 ENMKTLL
-924 TTISEIKSENND
+924 TFISEIKSESND

-975 IFDE
+975 IFEE

>member
-1 MSTTL
+1 MSTSL
-6 SGIAEVMNEGLFGKI
+6 SGIAEVMNEGFGKI
-21 TQDEKI
+21 TSDEKI
-27 IIARETNRIR
+27 IIARETNRAR
-37 LPRELAKWL
+37 PPRELVKWL

-56 NISRDLANGFSVAE
+56 NISRDLANGFCIAE

-75 PVPYVTSLKED
+75 PVPFVTSLPYD
-86 VGLRDVR
+86 VTNY
-93 SDYRVNMQEF
+93 YRVNMHQF

-108 FAERTTNWKHI
+108 FSERTTNWEHI
-119 TDILTKKYHIPF
+119 TEILTKKYHMTY
-131 PPDLPDKVKCQAPN
+131 PPDLPEKVKCQAPN
-145 AALEFLC
+145 AALEFLV
-152 LLYKSLTKKN
+152 LLYKFLTRKN
-162 INLYN
+162 LNVLN
-167 QVDETEKYK
+167 QVDETEKFK
-176 NYNEFG
+176 NYAEFS

-197 DNETQRIKDDLVRK
+197 DNELQRIKDDLVRK
-211 FKVEGIIQN
+211 FKIENTIQN
-220 HNKYLAEERENQK
+220 HNKFLSEERENQK
-233 NMSQFNRSRKIKL
+233 NMEQFNRSRKIP
-246 KKIDASSIGS
+246 KKIEQSSIGGGS
-256 KVIGSNVDNNQNNPQ
+256 KIGSTTEKNQNNLQ
-271 SNEINEI
+271 ENEINDVK
-278 RNESNSKIS
+278 NESNSQVS

-296 NLIGI
+296 NLLGI

-341 STDKDLLEYF
+341 SSDKDLLEYF
-351 FEKIGLCSSDNFEK
+351 FEKITLCSNENFEK

-372 KEKEFIGII
+372 KEKDFIGII

-401 FYKNNI
+401 FYKNHI
-407 PWIKFK
+407 PWIKFR

-476 KKISKRL
+476 KKVAKKL
-483 SGSNELIFYHIL
+483 CGKNEIIFYHIL

-510 EQIVIFYNEAIIKG
+510 QEIVIFYNDAIIKG
-524 ISSSE
+524 ISSS
-529 DTIVI
+529 DNTIVI

-556 DIFKHKNSFN
+556 DIFKYKNSFN

-572 ILIYCSKM
+572 ILIYCSRM
-580 LDLYNRQKLMT
+580 LELYNRQKLMT
-591 EKNFFKGDNIEGEFG
+591 EQNFLVGKNFDAEFDN
-606 NEIPINKDDFK
+606 NEKEEK
-617 GESMEKSNA
+617 LEESKEKIK
-626 NEENKNLGGEV
+626 NENLAGEV
-637 EIPSDDKLFGE
+637 GPPPDDKLFGE
-648 IKGEEIKNEAKSGE
+648 IKGEEFKNMNENEEEKEENKS
-662 GEGEEV
+662 
-668 GPGQEGSHISHNKL
+668 QISNKQL
-682 VSIDKIEDI
+682 ASIDKIEDI
-691 QKDPNEENDAN
+691 QKDPNEDNDAK
-702 KLENDVRNKISEIKK
+702 KLENDVKYKISEIQK
-717 CEDTIL
+717 CENVIL
-723 SIIDH
+723 EIIDH
-728 IFNLSSPRMTIKIG
+728 IFNISSPRMTIKIG

-749 LEFYPEL
+749 LEFYPNL

-779 NKSLEEYEYTMNCFT
+779 NKSTEEYEYTMNCFT

-803 YFWNQLV
+803 YLWNQLI

-846 ESNNWILLYNDLK
+846 ESKSWIILYNDLK

-874 ALGILNK
+874 ALSILNK

-917 ENMKNLL
+917 ENMKTLL
-924 TTISEIKSENND
+924 TFISEIKSENND

>member
-1 MSTTL
+1 MSTSL
-6 SGIAEVMNEGLFGKI
+6 SGIAEVMNEGFGKI
-21 TQDEKI
+21 TSDEKI

-51 SYKIK
+51 SYKVK

-75 PVPYVTSLKED
+75 PVPYVTNLPYD
-86 VGLRDVR
+86 VTNY
-93 SDYRVNMQEF
+93 YRVNMQEF

-108 FAERTTNWKHI
+108 FSERTTNWKHI
-119 TDILTKKYHIPF
+119 TDILTKKYHMSF

-152 LLYKSLTKKN
+152 LLYKFLTRKN
-162 INLYN
+162 LNVLNKI
-167 QVDETEKYK
+167 DETDKYK

-182 ILPNYMRPTTNLLIR
+182 VLPNYMRPTTNLLIR

-211 FKVEGIIQN
+211 FKVENIIQN
-220 HNKYLAEERENQK
+220 HNKYLAAERENQK
-233 NMSQFNRSRKIKL
+233 NMEQFNRSRKIKL
-246 KKIDASSIGS
+246 KKIEASSIGS
-256 KVIGSNVDNNQNNPQ
+256 KVNGSTAEKNPNNLQD
-271 SNEINEI
+271 NEINEI

-287 NDNLKEERI
+287 NDNMKEERI

-351 FEKIGLCSSDNFEK
+351 FEKIGLCSSENFEK

-476 KKISKRL
+476 KKIQKKL
-483 SGSNELIFYHIL
+483 CGSNELIFYHIL

-510 EQIVIFYNEAIIKG
+510 QEIVIFYNDAIIKG
-524 ISSSE
+524 ISSSD

-580 LDLYNRQKLMT
+580 LDLYNRQKLMMN
-591 EKNFFKGDNIEGEFG
+591 EQNFLEGEFG
-606 NEIPINKDDFK
+606 GEMNLNKEEVEGESLDKINSIHNEAEIP
-617 GESMEKSNA
+617 
-626 NEENKNLGGEV
+626 
-637 EIPSDDKLFGE
+637 PDDKIFGE
-648 IKGEEIKNEAKSGE
+648 KMKKEDKSKE
-662 GEGEEV
+662 GEGGE
-668 GPGQEGSHISHNKL
+668 QEHSHVNNSKL
-682 VSIDKIEDI
+682 VSLDKIEDI
-691 QKDPNEENDAN
+691 QKDPNDENDVK
-702 KLENDVRNKISEIKK
+702 KLENDVKFKINEIKK
-717 CEDTIL
+717 CEDIIL
-723 SIIDH
+723 NIIDH
-728 IFNLSSPRMTIKIG
+728 IFNLSSPRMSIKIG

-803 YFWNQLV
+803 YLWNQLV

-816 DYVIENLERF
+816 DYVTENLERF

-846 ESNNWILLYNDLK
+846 KSNSWILLYNDLK

-869 QFSNV
+869 QFSNI
-874 ALGILNK
+874 ALSILNK

-905 IIYGDEIMDEPH
+905 IIYGDEVMDEPH
-917 ENMKNLL
+917 ENMKTLL
-924 TTISEIKSENND
+924 TFISEIKSENND

-975 IFDE
+975 IFEE

>member
-1 MSTTL
+1 M
-6 SGIAEVMNEGLFGKI
+6 E
-21 TQDEKI
+21 QY
-27 IIARETNRIR
+27 NR
-37 LPRELAKWL
+37 
-46 QSLDL
+46 
-51 SYKIK
+51 
-56 NISRDLANGFSVAE
+56 
-70 ILSRY
+70 
-75 PVPYVTSLKED
+75 T
-86 VGLRDVR
+86 
-93 SDYRVNMQEF
+93 
-103 SNGIS
+103 
-108 FAERTTNWKHI
+108 
-119 TDILTKKYHIPF
+119 
-131 PPDLPDKVKCQAPN
+131 
-145 AALEFLC
+145 
-152 LLYKSLTKKN
+152 
-162 INLYN
+162 
-167 QVDETEKYK
+167 
-176 NYNEFG
+176 
-182 ILPNYMRPTTNLLIR
+182 
-197 DNETQRIKDDLVRK
+197 
-211 FKVEGIIQN
+211 
-220 HNKYLAEERENQK
+220 
-233 NMSQFNRSRKIKL
+233 RKIKL
-246 KKIDASSIGS
+246 KKIEQSSIGGS
-256 KVIGSNVDNNQNNPQ
+256 KLGSTADKNQNNLQ
-271 SNEINEI
+271 DNEINDI
-278 RNESNSKIS
+278 RNETNSKIS
-287 NDNLKEERI
+287 NDNLKDERI

-341 STDKDLLEYF
+341 SADKDLLEYF
-351 FEKIGLCSSDNFEK
+351 FEKINLCSPENFEK

-372 KEKEFIGII
+372 KEKDFVGII

-439 LNYVLDMIEKN
+439 LNYVLDMVEKN
-450 PLYRNEM
+450 ALYRNEM

-476 KKISKRL
+476 GK
-483 SGSNELIFYHIL
+483 NEIIFYHIL

-510 EQIVIFYNEAIIKG
+510 QEIVLFYNDAIIKG
-524 ISSSE
+524 ISSSD

-556 DIFKHKNSFN
+556 DIFKYKNSFN

-572 ILIYCSKM
+572 ILIYCSRM

-591 EKNFFKGDNIEGEFG
+591 EQNFLQGPNLNAEIDLEKSEKKEENHEGEVPV
-606 NEIPINKDDFK
+606 PI
-617 GESMEKSNA
+617 
-626 NEENKNLGGEV
+626 
-637 EIPSDDKLFGE
+637 DDKLFGE
-648 IKGEEIKNEAKSGE
+648 LKGEEIKKNLDENNLSNNQENKE
-662 GEGEEV
+662 GE
-668 GPGQEGSHISHNKL
+668 QQSHLSNKNL

-691 QKDPNEENDAN
+691 QKDPNEDNDA
-702 KLENDVRNKISEIKK
+702 KKMENDVKNKISEIQKS
-717 CEDTIL
+717 ENIIL
-723 SIIDH
+723 EVIDH
-728 IFNLSSPRMTIKIG
+728 IFNLSSPKMTIKIG

-749 LEFYPEL
+749 LEFYPDL

-846 ESNNWILLYNDLK
+846 ESKSWILLYNDLK

-874 ALGILNK
+874 ALSILNK

-893 DSTFDLF
+893 ESTFDLF

-917 ENMKNLL
+917 ENMKTLL
-924 TTISEIKSENND
+924 TFISEIKSENND

-960 LLPLMNSISNEKRGN
+960 LLPLMNSISNEKRGK
-975 IFDE
+975 IFDEHN

>member
-1 MSTTL
+1 MSTSL
-6 SGIAEVMNEGLFGKI
+6 SGIAEVMNEGLGKI
-21 TQDEKI
+21 TSDEKI
-27 IIARETNRIR
+27 IIARETNRAR

-56 NISRDLANGFSVAE
+56 NISRDLANGFCVAE

-75 PVPYVTSLKED
+75 PVPFVTNLPYD
-86 VGLRDVR
+86 VTNY
-93 SDYRVNMQEF
+93 YRVNMQEF

-108 FAERTTNWKHI
+108 FSERTTNWNYI
-119 TDILTKKYHIPF
+119 TEILTKKYHMTY
-131 PPDLPDKVKCQAPN
+131 PPDLPDKVKCLAPN
-145 AALEFLC
+145 AALEFLV
-152 LLYKSLTKKN
+152 LLYKFLTRKN
-162 INLYN
+162 LNVMN
-167 QVDETEKYK
+167 QIDETDKFR
-176 NYNEFG
+176 NYGEFTVM
-182 ILPNYMRPTTNLLIR
+182 PNYMRPTTNLLIR

-211 FKVEGIIQN
+211 FKIENIIQN

-233 NMSQFNRSRKIKL
+233 NMEQYNKTRKIKL
-246 KKIDASSIGS
+246 KKIEQSSIGGS
-256 KVIGSNVDNNQNNPQ
+256 KINSTAEKNNQNNIEN
-271 SNEINEI
+271 NEVNDI
-278 RNESNSKIS
+278 RNETHSKAS
-287 NDNLKEERI
+287 SDNLKEERI

-341 STDKDLLEYF
+341 SSDKDLLEYF
-351 FEKIGLCSSDNFEK
+351 FEKINLCSSENFEK

-372 KEKEFIGII
+372 KEKDFIGII

-450 PLYRNEM
+450 ALYRNEM

-476 KKISKRL
+476 KKIAKKL
-483 SGSNELIFYHIL
+483 CGKNEIIFYHIL

-510 EQIVIFYNEAIIKG
+510 QEIVLFYNDAIIKG
-524 ISSSE
+524 ISSSD

-556 DIFKHKNSFN
+556 DIFKYKNSFN

-591 EKNFFKGDNIEGEFG
+591 EQNFLQGANIDNEFELEKSEKKEENQG
-606 NEIPINKDDFK
+606 GEIPI
-617 GESMEKSNA
+617 
-626 NEENKNLGGEV
+626 
-637 EIPSDDKLFGE
+637 PSDEKLFGD
-648 IKGEEIKNEAKSGE
+648 IKGEEMNKIDEQNNKSKNEE
-662 GEGEEV
+662 GGEEE
-668 GPGQEGSHISHNKL
+668 QQSQLSSNKL

-691 QKDPNEENDAN
+691 QKDPNEDNDAK
-702 KLENDVRNKISEIKK
+702 KLENDVKNKISEIQKS
-717 CEDTIL
+717 ENIIL
-723 SIIDH
+723 EIIDH

-749 LEFYPEL
+749 LEFYPTL

-846 ESNNWILLYNDLK
+846 ESKNWILLYNDLK

-874 ALGILNK
+874 ALSILNK

-893 DSTFDLF
+893 ESTFDLF

-917 ENMKNLL
+917 ENMKTLL
-924 TTISEIKSENND
+924 TFISEIQSENND

-960 LLPLMNSISNEKRGN
+960 LLPLMNSISNEKRGK

>member
-1 MSTTL
+1 MSTSL
-6 SGIAEVMNEGLFGKI
+6 SGIAEVMNEGFGKI
-21 TQDEKI
+21 TSDEKI
-27 IIARETNRIR
+27 IIARETNRAR
-37 LPRELAKWL
+37 PPRELVKWL

-56 NISRDLANGFSVAE
+56 NISRDLANGFCIAE

-75 PVPYVTSLKED
+75 PVPFVTSLPYD
-86 VGLRDVR
+86 VTNY
-93 SDYRVNMQEF
+93 YRVNMHQF

-108 FAERTTNWKHI
+108 FSERTTNWQHI
-119 TDILTKKYHIPF
+119 TEILTKKYHMTY
-131 PPDLPDKVKCQAPN
+131 PPDLPEKVKCQAPN
-145 AALEFLC
+145 AALEFLV
-152 LLYKSLTKKN
+152 LLYKFLTRKN
-162 INLYN
+162 LNVLN
-167 QVDETEKYK
+167 QVDETEKFK
-176 NYNEFG
+176 NYAEFS

-197 DNETQRIKDDLVRK
+197 DNELQRIKDDLVRK
-211 FKVEGIIQN
+211 FKIENTIQN
-220 HNKYLAEERENQK
+220 HNKFLSEERENQK
-233 NMSQFNRSRKIKL
+233 NMEQFNRSRKIP
-246 KKIDASSIGS
+246 KKIEQSSIGGGS
-256 KVIGSNVDNNQNNPQ
+256 KIGSTTEKNQNNLQ
-271 SNEINEI
+271 ENEINDVK
-278 RNESNSKIS
+278 NESNSQVS

-296 NLIGI
+296 YLIGI

-341 STDKDLLEYF
+341 SSDKDLLEYF
-351 FEKIGLCSSDNFEK
+351 FEKITLCSNENFEK

-372 KEKEFIGII
+372 KEKDFIGII

-401 FYKNNI
+401 FYKNHI
-407 PWIKFK
+407 PWIKFR

-422 IHDITKDK
+422 VHDITKDK

-476 KKISKRL
+476 KKVAKKL
-483 SGSNELIFYHIL
+483 CGKNEIIFYHIL

-510 EQIVIFYNEAIIKG
+510 QEIVIFYNDAIIKG
-524 ISSSE
+524 ISSS
-529 DTIVI
+529 DNTIVI

-556 DIFKHKNSFN
+556 DIFKYKNSFN

-572 ILIYCSKM
+572 ILIYCSRM
-580 LDLYNRQKLMT
+580 LELYNRQKLMT
-591 EKNFFKGDNIEGEFG
+591 EQNFLVGKNFDAEFDN
-606 NEIPINKDDFK
+606 NEKEEK
-617 GESMEKSNA
+617 LEESKEKIK
-626 NEENKNLGGEV
+626 NENLAGEV
-637 EIPSDDKLFGE
+637 GPPPDDKLFGE
-648 IKGEEIKNEAKSGE
+648 IKGEEFKNMNENE
-662 GEGEEV
+662 GEKEENKS
-668 GPGQEGSHISHNKL
+668 QISNKQL
-682 VSIDKIEDI
+682 ASIDKIEDI
-691 QKDPNEENDAN
+691 QKDPNEDNDAK
-702 KLENDVRNKISEIKK
+702 KLENDVKYKISEIQK
-717 CEDTIL
+717 CENVIL
-723 SIIDH
+723 EIIDH
-728 IFNLSSPRMTIKIG
+728 IFNISSPRMTIKIG

-749 LEFYPEL
+749 LEFYPNL

-779 NKSLEEYEYTMNCFT
+779 NKSTEEYEYTMNCFT

-803 YFWNQLV
+803 YLWNQLI

-846 ESNNWILLYNDLK
+846 ESKSWIILYNDLK

-874 ALGILNK
+874 ALSILNK

-917 ENMKNLL
+917 ENMKTLL
-924 TTISEIKSENND
+924 TFISEIKSENND

>member
-1 MSTTL
+1 MSTSL
-6 SGIAEVMNEGLFGKI
+6 SGIAEVMNEGFGKI
-21 TQDEKI
+21 TSDEKI
-27 IIARETNRIR
+27 VIARETNRIR

-51 SYKIK
+51 SYKVK

-75 PVPYVTSLKED
+75 PVPCPTNLPYDFVTNY
-86 VGLRDVR
+86 
-93 SDYRVNMQEF
+93 YRVNMQEF

-108 FAERTTNWKHI
+108 FKERTTNWKHI
-119 TDILTKKYHIPF
+119 TDILTRKYKMSF

-152 LLYKSLTKKN
+152 LLYKFLTRKN
-162 INLYN
+162 LNIFNKI
-167 QVDETEKYK
+167 DETEKYK

-182 ILPNYMRPTTNLLIR
+182 VLPNYMKPTTNLLIR

-211 FKVEGIIQN
+211 FKVENIIQN
-220 HNKYLAEERENQK
+220 HNKFLAAERENQK
-233 NMSQFNRSRKIKL
+233 NMEQFNRSRKIKL

-256 KVIGSNVDNNQNNPQ
+256 KVNASTAEKNQNNIQ
-271 SNEINEI
+271 DNEINEL

-287 NDNLKEERI
+287 NDNMKEERI

-306 EENREQENV
+306 EESREQENV

-351 FEKIGLCSSDNFEK
+351 FEKIGLCSSENFEK

-476 KKISKRL
+476 KKIAKKL
-483 SGSNELIFYHIL
+483 CGSNELIFYHIL

-510 EQIVIFYNEAIIKG
+510 QEIVIFYNDAIIKG
-524 ISSSE
+524 ISSSD

-580 LDLYNRQKLMT
+580 LDLYNRQKLMMN
-591 EKNFFKGDNIEGEFG
+591 EKNFLEGEFG
-606 NEIPINKDDFK
+606 DINLNKEEG
-617 GESMEKSNA
+617 GESIDKINDINMED
-626 NEENKNLGGEV
+626 NKHEGEV
-637 EIPSDDKLFGE
+637 GIPPDDKLFGE
-648 IKGEEIKNEAKSGE
+648 IKGEKIKNENK
-662 GEGEEV
+662 EGEEE
-668 GPGQEGSHISHNKL
+668 GAGQEHSHISNNKL

-691 QKDPNEENDAN
+691 QKDPNDENDVK
-702 KLENDVRNKISEIKK
+702 KLENDVKFKINEIKK
-717 CEDTIL
+717 CEDIIL
-723 SIIDH
+723 NIIDH

-803 YFWNQLV
+803 YLWNQLV

-846 ESNNWILLYNDLK
+846 KSNSWILLYNDLK

-869 QFSNV
+869 QFSNI
-874 ALGILNK
+874 ALSILNK

-905 IIYGDEIMDEPH
+905 IIYGDEVMDEPH
-917 ENMKNLL
+917 ENMKTLL
-924 TTISEIKSENND
+924 TFISEIKSENND

>member
-6 SGIAEVMNEGLFGKI
+6 SGIAEVMNENMGKI
-21 TQDEKI
+21 TSDEKI

-75 PVPYVTSLKED
+75 PVPFATSLPYD
-86 VGLRDVR
+86 VTNY
-93 SDYRVNMQEF
+93 YRVNMQEF

-108 FAERTTNWKHI
+108 FSERTTNWKHI
-119 TDILTKKYHIPF
+119 TDILTRKYHMSF

-152 LLYKSLTKKN
+152 LLYKFLTRKN
-162 INLYN
+162 LNILNKT
-167 QVDETEKYK
+167 DETEKYK
-176 NYNEFG
+176 NYNEFS
-182 ILPNYMRPTTNLLIR
+182 ILPNYMKPTTNLLIR
-197 DNETQRIKDDLVRK
+197 DNETQRIKDDVIRHY
-211 FKVEGIIQN
+211 KVENIIQN
-220 HNKYLAEERENQK
+220 HNKFLAAERENQK
-233 NMSQFNRSRKIKL
+233 NIEQFNRSRKIKL

-256 KVIGSNVDNNQNNPQ
+256 KVIGSNIDKNKNNLEN
-271 SNEINEI
+271 NEINEI
-278 RNESNSKIS
+278 KNESNSKIS
-287 NDNLKEERI
+287 NDNMKEERI

-306 EENREQENV
+306 EESREQENV

-351 FEKIGLCSSDNFEK
+351 FEKIGLCSSENFEK

-465 SNTSETHLNLL
+465 SNTSDTHLNLL

-483 SGSNELIFYHIL
+483 CGSNELIFYHIL
-495 IQCMNNIKDTDEIIT
+495 IQCMNNIKETDEIIND
-510 EQIVIFYNEAIIKG
+510 EIVIFYNDAIIKG
-524 ISSSE
+524 ISSSD
-529 DTIVI
+529 DTIII

-539 IIQLMRFDYFYC
+539 IIQLMRFDYSYC

-556 DIFKHKNSFN
+556 DIFKHKDSFN

-580 LDLYNRQKLMT
+580 LDSYNRQKLIT
-591 EKNFFKGDNIEGEFG
+591 EQNFLEAEINLDKNEEG
-606 NEIPINKDDFK
+606 
-617 GESMEKSNA
+617 GESMDKINNLEKKS
-626 NEENKNLGGEV
+626 ENGEI
-637 EIPSDDKLFGE
+637 EIHDEKLFGE
-648 IKGEEIKNEAKSGE
+648 IKGEEIKNENKNEDNENQDQEKS
-662 GEGEEV
+662 
-668 GPGQEGSHISHNKL
+668 QINNNKL

-691 QKDPNEENDAN
+691 QKDPNDENDVK
-702 KLENDVRNKISEIKK
+702 KLENDVKFKINEIKK
-717 CEDTIL
+717 SEDTIL

-749 LEFYPEL
+749 LEFYPDL

-771 IRKEVLKV
+771 IRKEVLNV
-779 NKSLEEYEYTMNCFT
+779 NKSYEEYEYTMNCFT

-816 DYVIENLERF
+816 DYVIKNLTRF

-833 LHSIIIHQDFNEE
+833 FHSIIIYQDFNEE
-846 ESNNWILLYNDLK
+846 KSNNWILLYNDLK

-869 QFSNV
+869 QFSNI
-874 ALGILNK
+874 ALSILNK

-893 DSTFDLF
+893 ESTFDLF

-905 IIYGDEIMDEPH
+905 IIYGDEVMDEPH
-917 ENMKNLL
+917 ENMKTLL
-924 TTISEIKSENND
+924 TFISEIKSDNND

>member
-1 MSTTL
+1 MSTSL
-6 SGIAEVMNEGLFGKI
+6 SGIAEVMNEGFGKI
-21 TQDEKI
+21 TSDEKI
-27 IIARETNRIR
+27 IIARETNRAR
-37 LPRELAKWL
+37 PPRELVKWL

-56 NISRDLANGFSVAE
+56 NISRDLANGFCIAE

-75 PVPYVTSLKED
+75 PVPFVTSLPYD
-86 VGLRDVR
+86 VTNY
-93 SDYRVNMQEF
+93 YRVNMHQF

-108 FAERTTNWKHI
+108 FSERTTNWNHI
-119 TDILTKKYHIPF
+119 TEILTKKYHMTY
-131 PPDLPDKVKCQAPN
+131 PPDLPEKVKCQAPN
-145 AALEFLC
+145 AALEFLV
-152 LLYKSLTKKN
+152 LLYKFLTRKN
-162 INLYN
+162 LNVLN
-167 QVDETEKYK
+167 QVDETEKFK
-176 NYNEFG
+176 NYAEFS

-197 DNETQRIKDDLVRK
+197 DNEIQRIKDDLVRK
-211 FKVEGIIQN
+211 FKIENTIQN
-220 HNKYLAEERENQK
+220 HNKFLSEERENQK
-233 NMSQFNRSRKIKL
+233 NMEQFNRSRKIP
-246 KKIDASSIGS
+246 KKIEQSSIGGGS
-256 KVIGSNVDNNQNNPQ
+256 KIGSTTEKNQNNLQ
-271 SNEINEI
+271 ENEINDVK
-278 RNESNSKIS
+278 NESNSQVS

-341 STDKDLLEYF
+341 SSDKDLLEYF
-351 FEKIGLCSSDNFEK
+351 FEKITLCSNENFEK

-372 KEKEFIGII
+372 KEKDFIGII

-401 FYKNNI
+401 FYKNHI
-407 PWIKFK
+407 PWIKFR

-476 KKISKRL
+476 KKVAKKL
-483 SGSNELIFYHIL
+483 CGKNEIIFYHIL

-510 EQIVIFYNEAIIKG
+510 QEIVIFYNDAIIKG
-524 ISSSE
+524 ISSS
-529 DTIVI
+529 DNTIVI

-556 DIFKHKNSFN
+556 DIFKYKNSFN

-572 ILIYCSKM
+572 ILIYCSRM
-580 LDLYNRQKLMT
+580 LELYNRQKLMT
-591 EKNFFKGDNIEGEFG
+591 EQNFLVGKNFDAEFDN
-606 NEIPINKDDFK
+606 NEKEEK
-617 GESMEKSNA
+617 LEESKEKIK
-626 NEENKNLGGEV
+626 NENLAGEV
-637 EIPSDDKLFGE
+637 GPPPDDKLFGE
-648 IKGEEIKNEAKSGE
+648 IKGEEFKNMNENEEEKEENKS
-662 GEGEEV
+662 
-668 GPGQEGSHISHNKL
+668 QISNKQL
-682 VSIDKIEDI
+682 ASIDKIEDI
-691 QKDPNEENDAN
+691 QKDPNEDNDAK
-702 KLENDVRNKISEIKK
+702 KLENDVKYKISEIQK
-717 CEDTIL
+717 CENVIL
-723 SIIDH
+723 EIIDH
-728 IFNLSSPRMTIKIG
+728 IFNISSPRMTIKIG

-749 LEFYPEL
+749 LEFYPNL

-779 NKSLEEYEYTMNCFT
+779 NKSTEEYEYTMNCFT

-803 YFWNQLV
+803 YLWNQLI

-846 ESNNWILLYNDLK
+846 ESKSWIILYNDLK

-874 ALGILNK
+874 ALSILNK

-917 ENMKNLL
+917 ENMKTLL
-924 TTISEIKSENND
+924 TFISEIKSENND

>member
-1 MSTTL
+1 MSTSL
-6 SGIAEVMNEGLFGKI
+6 SGIAEVMNEGFGKI
-21 TQDEKI
+21 TSDEKI
-27 IIARETNRIR
+27 IIARETNRAR
-37 LPRELAKWL
+37 PPRELVKWL

-56 NISRDLANGFSVAE
+56 NISRDLANGFCIAE

-75 PVPYVTSLKED
+75 PVPFVTSLPYD
-86 VGLRDVR
+86 VTNY
-93 SDYRVNMQEF
+93 YRVNMHQF

-108 FAERTTNWKHI
+108 FSERTTNWNHI
-119 TDILTKKYHIPF
+119 TEILTKKYHMTY
-131 PPDLPDKVKCQAPN
+131 PPDLPEKVKCQAPN
-145 AALEFLC
+145 AALEFLV
-152 LLYKSLTKKN
+152 LLYKFLTRKN
-162 INLYN
+162 LNVLN
-167 QVDETEKYK
+167 QVDETEKFK
-176 NYNEFG
+176 NYAEFS

-197 DNETQRIKDDLVRK
+197 DNEIQRIKDDLVRK
-211 FKVEGIIQN
+211 FKIENTIQN
-220 HNKYLAEERENQK
+220 HNKFLSEERENQK
-233 NMSQFNRSRKIKL
+233 NMEQFNRSRKIP
-246 KKIDASSIGS
+246 KKIEQSSIGGGS
-256 KVIGSNVDNNQNNPQ
+256 KIGSTTEKNQNNLQ
-271 SNEINEI
+271 ENEINDVK
-278 RNESNSKIS
+278 NESNSQVS

-341 STDKDLLEYF
+341 SSDKDLLEYF
-351 FEKIGLCSSDNFEK
+351 FEKITLCSNENFEK

-372 KEKEFIGII
+372 KEKDFIGII

-401 FYKNNI
+401 FYKNHI
-407 PWIKFK
+407 PWIKFR

-476 KKISKRL
+476 KKVAKKL
-483 SGSNELIFYHIL
+483 CGKNEIIFYHIL

-510 EQIVIFYNEAIIKG
+510 QEIVIFYNDAIIKG
-524 ISSSE
+524 ISSS
-529 DTIVI
+529 DNTIVI

-556 DIFKHKNSFN
+556 DIFKYKNSFN

-572 ILIYCSKM
+572 ILIYCSRM
-580 LDLYNRQKLMT
+580 LELYNRQKLMT
-591 EKNFFKGDNIEGEFG
+591 EQNFLVGKNFDAEFDN
-606 NEIPINKDDFK
+606 NEK
-617 GESMEKSNA
+617 GEKLEESKEKIK
-626 NEENKNLGGEV
+626 NENLAGEV
-637 EIPSDDKLFGE
+637 GPPPDDKLFGE
-648 IKGEEIKNEAKSGE
+648 IKGEEFKNMNENEEEKEENKS
-662 GEGEEV
+662 
-668 GPGQEGSHISHNKL
+668 QISNKQL
-682 VSIDKIEDI
+682 ASIDKIEDI
-691 QKDPNEENDAN
+691 QKDPNEDNDAK
-702 KLENDVRNKISEIKK
+702 KLENDVKYKISEIQK
-717 CEDTIL
+717 CENVIL
-723 SIIDH
+723 EIIDH
-728 IFNLSSPRMTIKIG
+728 IFNISSPRMTIKIG

-749 LEFYPEL
+749 LEFYPNL

-779 NKSLEEYEYTMNCFT
+779 NKSTEEYEYTMNCFT

-803 YFWNQLV
+803 YLWNQLI

-846 ESNNWILLYNDLK
+846 ESKSWIILYNDLK

-874 ALGILNK
+874 ALSILNK

-917 ENMKNLL
+917 ENMKTLL
-924 TTISEIKSENND
+924 TFISEIKSENND

>member
-1 MSTTL
+1 M
-6 SGIAEVMNEGLFGKI
+6 
-21 TQDEKI
+21 
-27 IIARETNRIR
+27 
-37 LPRELAKWL
+37 
-46 QSLDL
+46 
-51 SYKIK
+51 
-56 NISRDLANGFSVAE
+56 
-70 ILSRY
+70 
-75 PVPYVTSLKED
+75 PY
-86 VGLRDVR
+86 
-93 SDYRVNMQEF
+93 
-103 SNGIS
+103 
-108 FAERTTNWKHI
+108 
-119 TDILTKKYHIPF
+119 
-131 PPDLPDKVKCQAPN
+131 
-145 AALEFLC
+145 
-152 LLYKSLTKKN
+152 
-162 INLYN
+162 
-167 QVDETEKYK
+167 
-176 NYNEFG
+176 
-182 ILPNYMRPTTNLLIR
+182 
-197 DNETQRIKDDLVRK
+197 
-211 FKVEGIIQN
+211 
-220 HNKYLAEERENQK
+220 
-233 NMSQFNRSRKIKL
+233 
-246 KKIDASSIGS
+246 
-256 KVIGSNVDNNQNNPQ
+256 
-271 SNEINEI
+271 
-278 RNESNSKIS
+278 
-287 NDNLKEERI
+287 
-296 NLIGI
+296 
-301 LNELN
+301 
-306 EENREQENV
+306 
-315 ENEFKLIIRKNF
+315 
-327 VETDKNIEMDLKNY
+327 IEMDLKNY
-341 STDKDLLEYF
+341 SSDKDLLEYF
-351 FEKIGLCSSDNFEK
+351 FEKITLCSNENFEK

-372 KEKEFIGII
+372 KEKDFIGII

-401 FYKNNI
+401 FYKNHI
-407 PWIKFK
+407 PWIKFR

-476 KKISKRL
+476 KKVAKKL
-483 SGSNELIFYHIL
+483 CGKNEIIFYHIL

-510 EQIVIFYNEAIIKG
+510 QEIVIFYNDAIIKG
-524 ISSSE
+524 ISSS
-529 DTIVI
+529 DNTIVI

-556 DIFKHKNSFN
+556 DIFKYKNSFN

-572 ILIYCSKM
+572 ILIYCSRM
-580 LDLYNRQKLMT
+580 LELYNRQKLMT
-591 EKNFFKGDNIEGEFG
+591 EQNFLVGKNFDAEFDN
-606 NEIPINKDDFK
+606 NEKEEK
-617 GESMEKSNA
+617 LEESKEKIK
-626 NEENKNLGGEV
+626 NENLAGEV
-637 EIPSDDKLFGE
+637 GPPPDDKLFGE
-648 IKGEEIKNEAKSGE
+648 IKGEEFKNMNENEEEKEENKS
-662 GEGEEV
+662 
-668 GPGQEGSHISHNKL
+668 QISNKQL
-682 VSIDKIEDI
+682 ASIDKIEDI
-691 QKDPNEENDAN
+691 QKDPNEDNDAK
-702 KLENDVRNKISEIKK
+702 KLENDVKYKISEIQK
-717 CEDTIL
+717 CENVIL
-723 SIIDH
+723 EIIDH
-728 IFNLSSPRMTIKIG
+728 IFNISSPRMTIKIG

-749 LEFYPEL
+749 LEFYPNL

-779 NKSLEEYEYTMNCFT
+779 NKSTEEYEYTMNCFT

-803 YFWNQLV
+803 YLWNQLI

-846 ESNNWILLYNDLK
+846 ESKSWIILYNDLK

-874 ALGILNK
+874 ALSILNK

-917 ENMKNLL
+917 ENMKTLL
-924 TTISEIKSENND
+924 TFISEIKSENND

>member
-1 MSTTL
+1 MSTSL
-6 SGIAEVMNEGLFGKI
+6 SGIAEVMNEGFGKI
-21 TQDEKI
+21 TSDEKI
-27 IIARETNRIR
+27 IIARETNRAR
-37 LPRELAKWL
+37 PPRELVKWL

-56 NISRDLANGFSVAE
+56 NISRDLANGFCIAE

-75 PVPYVTSLKED
+75 PVPFVTSLPYD
-86 VGLRDVR
+86 VTNY
-93 SDYRVNMQEF
+93 YRVNMHQF

-108 FAERTTNWKHI
+108 FSERTTNWNHI
-119 TDILTKKYHIPF
+119 TEILTKKYHMTY
-131 PPDLPDKVKCQAPN
+131 PPDLPEKVKCQAPN
-145 AALEFLC
+145 AALEFLV
-152 LLYKSLTKKN
+152 LLYKFLTRKN
-162 INLYN
+162 LNVLN
-167 QVDETEKYK
+167 QVDETEKFK
-176 NYNEFG
+176 NYAEFS

-197 DNETQRIKDDLVRK
+197 DNELQRIKDDLVRK
-211 FKVEGIIQN
+211 FKIENTIQN
-220 HNKYLAEERENQK
+220 HNKFLSEERENQK
-233 NMSQFNRSRKIKL
+233 NMEQFNRSRKIP
-246 KKIDASSIGS
+246 KKIEQSSIGGGS
-256 KVIGSNVDNNQNNPQ
+256 KIGSTTEKNQNNLQ
-271 SNEINEI
+271 ENEINDVK
-278 RNESNSKIS
+278 NESNSQVS

-341 STDKDLLEYF
+341 SSDKDLLEYF
-351 FEKIGLCSSDNFEK
+351 FEKITLCSNENFEK

-372 KEKEFIGII
+372 KEKDIIGII

-401 FYKNNI
+401 FYKNHI
-407 PWIKFK
+407 PWIKFR

-476 KKISKRL
+476 KKVAKKL
-483 SGSNELIFYHIL
+483 CGKNEIIFYHIL

-510 EQIVIFYNEAIIKG
+510 QEIVIFYNDAIIKG
-524 ISSSE
+524 ISSS
-529 DTIVI
+529 DNTIVI

-556 DIFKHKNSFN
+556 DIFKYKNSFN

-572 ILIYCSKM
+572 ILIYCSRM
-580 LDLYNRQKLMT
+580 LELYNRQKLMT
-591 EKNFFKGDNIEGEFG
+591 EQNFLVGKNFDAEFDN
-606 NEIPINKDDFK
+606 NEKEEK
-617 GESMEKSNA
+617 LEESKEKI
-626 NEENKNLGGEV
+626 KNDNLAGEV
-637 EIPSDDKLFGE
+637 GPPPDDKLFGE
-648 IKGEEIKNEAKSGE
+648 IKGEEFKNMNENEEEKEENKS
-662 GEGEEV
+662 
-668 GPGQEGSHISHNKL
+668 QISNKQL
-682 VSIDKIEDI
+682 ASIDKIEDI
-691 QKDPNEENDAN
+691 QKDPNEDNDAK
-702 KLENDVRNKISEIKK
+702 KLENDVKYKISEIQK
-717 CEDTIL
+717 CENVIL
-723 SIIDH
+723 EIIDH
-728 IFNLSSPRMTIKIG
+728 IFNISSPRMTIKIG

-749 LEFYPEL
+749 LEFYPNL

-779 NKSLEEYEYTMNCFT
+779 NKSTEEYEYTMNCFT

-803 YFWNQLV
+803 YLWNQLI

-846 ESNNWILLYNDLK
+846 ESKSWIILYNDLK

-874 ALGILNK
+874 ALSILNK

-917 ENMKNLL
+917 ENMKTLL
-924 TTISEIKSENND
+924 TFISEIKSENND

>member
-1 MSTTL
+1 MSTSL
-6 SGIAEVMNEGLFGKI
+6 SGIAEVMNENFDKI
-21 TQDEKI
+21 TSDEKI
-27 IIARETNRIR
+27 IIARETNRAR

-56 NISRDLANGFSVAE
+56 NISRDLANGFCVAE

-75 PVPYVTSLKED
+75 PVPFVTNLPYD
-86 VGLRDVR
+86 VTNY
-93 SDYRVNMQEF
+93 YRVNMQEF

-108 FAERTTNWKHI
+108 FSERTSNWKHI
-119 TDILTKKYHIPF
+119 TEILTKKYHMTY
-131 PPDLPDKVKCQAPN
+131 PPDLPDKVKCLAPN
-145 AALEFLC
+145 AAMDFLV
-152 LLYKSLTKKN
+152 LLYKFLTRKN
-162 INLYN
+162 LNVLN
-167 QVDETEKYK
+167 QIDETDKFR
-176 NYNEFG
+176 NYGEFS
-182 ILPNYMRPTTNLLIR
+182 IMPNYMRPTTNLLIR

-211 FKVEGIIQN
+211 FKI
-220 HNKYLAEERENQK
+220 QK
-233 NMSQFNRSRKIKL
+233 NMEQYNKTRKIKL
-246 KKIDASSIGS
+246 KKIEQSSIGGS
-256 KVIGSNVDNNQNNPQ
+256 KINSTAEKNNQNNIEN
-271 SNEINEI
+271 NEVNDI
-278 RNESNSKIS
+278 RNETHSKAS
-287 NDNLKEERI
+287 SDNLKEERI

-341 STDKDLLEYF
+341 SSDKDLLEYF
-351 FEKIGLCSSDNFEK
+351 FEKINLCSSENFEK

-372 KEKEFIGII
+372 KEKDFIGII

-450 PLYRNEM
+450 ALYRNEM

-476 KKISKRL
+476 KKIAKKL
-483 SGSNELIFYHIL
+483 CGKNEIIFYHIL

-510 EQIVIFYNEAIIKG
+510 QEIVLFYNDAIIKG
-524 ISSSE
+524 ISSSD

-556 DIFKHKNSFN
+556 DIFKYKNSFN

-591 EKNFFKGDNIEGEFG
+591 EQNFLQGANIDNEFELEKSEKKEENQG
-606 NEIPINKDDFK
+606 GEIPI
-617 GESMEKSNA
+617 
-626 NEENKNLGGEV
+626 
-637 EIPSDDKLFGE
+637 PSDEKLFGN
-648 IKGEEIKNEAKSGE
+648 IKGEEMNKIDEQNNKSKNEE
-662 GEGEEV
+662 GGEEE
-668 GPGQEGSHISHNKL
+668 QQSQLSSNKL

-691 QKDPNEENDAN
+691 QKDPNEDNDAK
-702 KLENDVRNKISEIKK
+702 KLENDVKNKISEIQKS
-717 CEDTIL
+717 ENIIL
-723 SIIDH
+723 EIIDH

-749 LEFYPEL
+749 LEFYPTL

-846 ESNNWILLYNDLK
+846 ESKNWILLYNDLK

-874 ALGILNK
+874 ALSILNK

-893 DSTFDLF
+893 ESTFDLF

-917 ENMKNLL
+917 ENMKTLL
-924 TTISEIKSENND
+924 TFISEIQSENND

-960 LLPLMNSISNEKRGN
+960 LLPLMNSISNEKRGK

>member
-1 MSTTL
+1 MSTSL
-6 SGIAEVMNEGLFGKI
+6 SGIAEVMNEGFGKI
-21 TQDEKI
+21 TSDEKI
-27 IIARETNRIR
+27 IIARETNRAR
-37 LPRELAKWL
+37 LPRELVKWL

-56 NISRDLANGFSVAE
+56 NISRDLSNGFCIAE

-75 PVPYVTSLKED
+75 PVPFVTNLPYD
-86 VGLRDVR
+86 VTNY
-93 SDYRVNMQEF
+93 YRVNMKEF

-108 FAERTTNWKHI
+108 FSERTSNWKHI
-119 TDILTKKYHIPF
+119 TEILTKKYHMTY

-145 AALEFLC
+145 AALEFLI
-152 LLYKSLTKKN
+152 LLYKFLTRKN
-162 INLYN
+162 LNVLN
-167 QVDETEKYK
+167 QVDETDKFK
-176 NYNEFG
+176 NYGEFTVM
-182 ILPNYMRPTTNLLIR
+182 PNYMRPTTNLLIR

-211 FKVEGIIQN
+211 FKIENIIQN
-220 HNKYLAEERENQK
+220 HNKFLAEERENQK
-233 NMSQFNRSRKIKL
+233 NMEQYNRTRKIKL
-246 KKIDASSIGS
+246 KKIEQSSIGGS
-256 KVIGSNVDNNQNNPQ
+256 KMGSTADKNQNNLQ
-271 SNEINEI
+271 DNEINDI

-287 NDNLKEERI
+287 NDNLKDERI

-341 STDKDLLEYF
+341 SSDKDLLEYF
-351 FEKIGLCSSDNFEK
+351 FEKINLCSQENFEK

-372 KEKEFIGII
+372 KEKDFVGII

-401 FYKNNI
+401 FFKNNI

-450 PLYRNEM
+450 ALYRNEM

-476 KKISKRL
+476 KKIAKKL
-483 SGSNELIFYHIL
+483 CGKNEIIFYHIL

-510 EQIVIFYNEAIIKG
+510 QEIVLFYNDAIIKG
-524 ISSSE
+524 ISSSD

-539 IIQLMRFDYFYC
+539 IIKLMRFDYFYC

-556 DIFKHKNSFN
+556 DIFKYKNSFN

-572 ILIYCSKM
+572 ILIYCSRM
-580 LDLYNRQKLMT
+580 LDLYNLQGRNLDAEIDLDKS
-591 EKNFFKGDNIEGEFG
+591 EKKEENHEGEVPA
-606 NEIPINKDDFK
+606 PI
-617 GESMEKSNA
+617 
-626 NEENKNLGGEV
+626 
-637 EIPSDDKLFGE
+637 DDKLFGE
-648 IKGEEIKNEAKSGE
+648 LKGEEIHKNLDENDLSNNQENKE
-662 GEGEEV
+662 GEQ
-668 GPGQEGSHISHNKL
+668 PSNLSNKNL

-691 QKDPNEENDAN
+691 QKDPNEDNDAKKMENDL
-702 KLENDVRNKISEIKK
+702 KNKISEIQKS
-717 CEDTIL
+717 EHIIL
-723 SIIDH
+723 EIIDH
-728 IFNLSSPRMTIKIG
+728 IFNLSSPKMTIKIG
-742 FIYLAEI
+742 FIYLAII
-749 LEFYPEL
+749 LEFYPDL

-779 NKSLEEYEYTMNCFT
+779 NKSSEEYEYTMNCFT

-833 LHSIIIHQDFNEE
+833 LHSIIIHQDFDEE
-846 ESNNWILLYNDLK
+846 QSKSWILLYNDLK

-874 ALGILNK
+874 ALSILNK

-893 DSTFDLF
+893 ESTFDLF

-917 ENMKNLL
+917 ENMKTLL
-924 TTISEIKSENND
+924 TFISEIKSENND

-960 LLPLMNSISNEKRGN
+960 LLPLMNSISNEKRGK
-975 IFDE
+975 IFDENN

>member
-1 MSTTL
+1 MSTSL
-6 SGIAEVMNEGLFGKI
+6 SGIAEVMNEGFGKI
-21 TQDEKI
+21 TSDEKI

-51 SYKIK
+51 SYKVK

-75 PVPYVTSLKED
+75 PVPYVTNLPYD
-86 VGLRDVR
+86 VTNY
-93 SDYRVNMQEF
+93 YRVNMQEF

-108 FAERTTNWKHI
+108 FSERTTNWKHI
-119 TDILTKKYHIPF
+119 TDILTRKYHMSYPQ
-131 PPDLPDKVKCQAPN
+131 DLPDKVKCQAPN

-152 LLYKSLTKKN
+152 LLYKFLTRKN
-162 INLYN
+162 LNVLNKI
-167 QVDETEKYK
+167 DETEKFK
-176 NYNEFG
+176 NYGEFG
-182 ILPNYMRPTTNLLIR
+182 VLPNYMRPTTNLLIR

-211 FKVEGIIQN
+211 FKVENIIQN
-220 HNKYLAEERENQK
+220 HNKYLAAERENQK
-233 NMSQFNRSRKIKL
+233 NMEQFNRSRKIKL
-246 KKIDASSIGS
+246 KKIEASSIGGS
-256 KVIGSNVDNNQNNPQ
+256 KVNGSTAEKNQNNLQ
-271 SNEINEI
+271 DNEINEI

-351 FEKIGLCSSDNFEK
+351 FEKIGLCSSENFEK

-476 KKISKRL
+476 KKIAKKL
-483 SGSNELIFYHIL
+483 CGSNELIFYHIL

-510 EQIVIFYNEAIIKG
+510 QDIVIFYNDAIIKG
-524 ISSSE
+524 ISSSD

-580 LDLYNRQKLMT
+580 LDLYNRQKLMMN
-591 EKNFFKGDNIEGEFG
+591 EQNFLEGEFG
-606 NEIPINKDDFK
+606 GDINLNKEEMGGESIDKMNSIHNEAEIP
-617 GESMEKSNA
+617 
-626 NEENKNLGGEV
+626 
-637 EIPSDDKLFGE
+637 PDDKLFGE
-648 IKGEEIKNEAKSGE
+648 KMKNENKSKEE
-662 GEGEEV
+662 GEGGE
-668 GPGQEGSHISHNKL
+668 QEHSHINNSKL

-691 QKDPNEENDAN
+691 QKDPNDENDVK
-702 KLENDVRNKISEIKK
+702 KLENDVKFKINEIKK
-717 CEDTIL
+717 CEDIIL
-723 SIIDH
+723 NIIDH
-728 IFNLSSPRMTIKIG
+728 IFNLSSPRMSIKIG

-803 YFWNQLV
+803 YLWNQLV

-846 ESNNWILLYNDLK
+846 KSNSWILLYNDLK

-869 QFSNV
+869 QFSNI
-874 ALGILNK
+874 ALSILNK

-905 IIYGDEIMDEPH
+905 IIYGDEVMDEPH
-917 ENMKNLL
+917 ENMKTLL
-924 TTISEIKSENND
+924 TFISEIKSENND

-975 IFDE
+975 IFEE

>member
-1 MSTTL
+1 MSTSL
-6 SGIAEVMNEGLFGKI
+6 SGIAEVMNEGFGKI
-21 TQDEKI
+21 TSDEKI
-27 IIARETNRIR
+27 IIARETNRAR
-37 LPRELAKWL
+37 PPRELVKWL

-56 NISRDLANGFSVAE
+56 NISRDLANGFCIAE

-75 PVPYVTSLKED
+75 PVPFVTSLPYD
-86 VGLRDVR
+86 VTNY
-93 SDYRVNMQEF
+93 YRVNMHQF

-108 FAERTTNWKHI
+108 FSERTTNWNHI
-119 TDILTKKYHIPF
+119 TEILTKKYHMTY
-131 PPDLPDKVKCQAPN
+131 PPDLPEKVKCQAPN
-145 AALEFLC
+145 AALEFLV
-152 LLYKSLTKKN
+152 LLYKFLTRKN
-162 INLYN
+162 LNVLN
-167 QVDETEKYK
+167 QVDETEKFK
-176 NYNEFG
+176 NYAEFS

-197 DNETQRIKDDLVRK
+197 DNELQRIKDDLVRK
-211 FKVEGIIQN
+211 FKIENAIQN
-220 HNKYLAEERENQK
+220 HNKFLSEERENQK
-233 NMSQFNRSRKIKL
+233 NMEQFNRSRKIP
-246 KKIDASSIGS
+246 KKIEQSSIGGGS
-256 KVIGSNVDNNQNNPQ
+256 KIGSTTEKNQNNLQ
-271 SNEINEI
+271 ENEINDVK
-278 RNESNSKIS
+278 NESNSQVS

-341 STDKDLLEYF
+341 SSDKDLLEYF
-351 FEKIGLCSSDNFEK
+351 FEKITLCSNENFEK

-372 KEKEFIGII
+372 KEKDFIGII

-401 FYKNNI
+401 FYKNHI
-407 PWIKFK
+407 PWIKFR

-476 KKISKRL
+476 KKVAKKL
-483 SGSNELIFYHIL
+483 CGKNEIIFYHIL

-510 EQIVIFYNEAIIKG
+510 QEIVIFYNDAIIKG
-524 ISSSE
+524 ISSS
-529 DTIVI
+529 DNTIVI

-556 DIFKHKNSFN
+556 DIFKYKNSFN

-572 ILIYCSKM
+572 ILIYCSRM
-580 LDLYNRQKLMT
+580 LELYNRQKLMT
-591 EKNFFKGDNIEGEFG
+591 EQNFLVGKNFDAEFDN
-606 NEIPINKDDFK
+606 NEKEEK
-617 GESMEKSNA
+617 LEESKEKIK
-626 NEENKNLGGEV
+626 NENLAGEV
-637 EIPSDDKLFGE
+637 GPPPDDKLFGE
-648 IKGEEIKNEAKSGE
+648 IKGEEFKNMNENEEEKEENKS
-662 GEGEEV
+662 
-668 GPGQEGSHISHNKL
+668 QISNKQL
-682 VSIDKIEDI
+682 ASIDKIEDI
-691 QKDPNEENDAN
+691 QKDPNEDNDAK
-702 KLENDVRNKISEIKK
+702 KLENDVKYKISEIQK
-717 CEDTIL
+717 CENVIL
-723 SIIDH
+723 EIIDH
-728 IFNLSSPRMTIKIG
+728 IFNISSPRMTIKIG

-749 LEFYPEL
+749 LEFYPNL

-779 NKSLEEYEYTMNCFT
+779 NKSTEEYEYTMNCFT

-803 YFWNQLV
+803 YLWNQLI

-846 ESNNWILLYNDLK
+846 ESKSWIILYNDLK

-874 ALGILNK
+874 ALSILNK

-917 ENMKNLL
+917 ENMKTLL
-924 TTISEIKSENND
+924 TFISEIKSENND

>member
-1 MSTTL
+1 MSTSL
-6 SGIAEVMNEGLFGKI
+6 SGIAEVMNEGFGKI
-21 TQDEKI
+21 TSDEKI
-27 IIARETNRIR
+27 VIARETNRIR

-51 SYKIK
+51 SYKVK

-75 PVPYVTSLKED
+75 PVPCPTNLPYDFVTNY
-86 VGLRDVR
+86 
-93 SDYRVNMQEF
+93 YRVNMQEF

-108 FAERTTNWKHI
+108 FKERTTNWKHI
-119 TDILTKKYHIPF
+119 TDILTRKYKMSY

-152 LLYKSLTKKN
+152 LLYKFLTRKN
-162 INLYN
+162 LNIFNKI
-167 QVDETEKYK
+167 DETEKYK

-182 ILPNYMRPTTNLLIR
+182 VLPSYMKPTTNLLIR

-211 FKVEGIIQN
+211 FKVENIIQN
-220 HNKYLAEERENQK
+220 HNKFLAAERENQK
-233 NMSQFNRSRKIKL
+233 NMEQFNRSRKIKL

-256 KVIGSNVDNNQNNPQ
+256 KVNASTAEKNQNNIQ
-271 SNEINEI
+271 DNEINEL

-287 NDNLKEERI
+287 NDNMKEERI

-306 EENREQENV
+306 EESREQENV

-351 FEKIGLCSSDNFEK
+351 FEKIGLCSSENFEK

-476 KKISKRL
+476 KKIAKKL
-483 SGSNELIFYHIL
+483 CGSNELIFYHIL

-510 EQIVIFYNEAIIKG
+510 QEIVIFYNDAIIKG
-524 ISSSE
+524 ISSSD

-580 LDLYNRQKLMT
+580 LDLYNRQKLMMN
-591 EKNFFKGDNIEGEFG
+591 EKNFLEGEFG
-606 NEIPINKDDFK
+606 DINLNKEEG
-617 GESMEKSNA
+617 GESIDKMNDINMED
-626 NEENKNLGGEV
+626 NKHEGEV
-637 EIPSDDKLFGE
+637 EIPPDDKLFGE
-648 IKGEEIKNEAKSGE
+648 IKGEKIKSEKK
-662 GEGEEV
+662 EGEEE
-668 GPGQEGSHISHNKL
+668 GAGQEHSHISNNKL

-691 QKDPNEENDAN
+691 QKDPNDENDVK
-702 KLENDVRNKISEIKK
+702 KLENDVKFKINEIKK
-717 CEDTIL
+717 CEDIIL
-723 SIIDH
+723 NIIDH

-803 YFWNQLV
+803 YLWNQLV

-846 ESNNWILLYNDLK
+846 KSNSWILLYNDLK

-869 QFSNV
+869 QFSNI
-874 ALGILNK
+874 ALSILNK

-905 IIYGDEIMDEPH
+905 IIYGDEVMDEPH
-917 ENMKNLL
+917 ENMKTLL
-924 TTISEIKSENND
+924 TFISEIKSENND

-960 LLPLMNSISNEKRGN
+960 LLPLMNTISNEKRGN